1 MYGTRYILRWESE
14 KYNHDYKILIK
25 ERDYT
30 GVAENKSL
38 GAAPLLRR
46 DDSDS
51 GISGTSL
58 EMVVQAD
65 VDGELTSLYTV
76 DNKLFLVELYK
87 NGVLIWTGYVLPE
100 KYSEPYIS
108 VPYDVSVTASDGLGI
123 LKNIQYAQTGTR
135 SIFEIIKYC
144 CDQTSLPLG
153 FEISFSLLEKSMS
166 SMESVLHQ
174 ATLNTGTFNGMTC
187 YEVLE
192 ECMTSLDCFITQ
204 SENGW
209 LICSLVDV
217 DKGGDIYNNQGTKT
231 GNGKREKMVLGSTG
245 EDCYPLGSLTNEII
259 PASKVATFIYD
270 YNKRPSFLSNYD
282 FRKGLEG
289 WIAGGKAIYSHSVN
303 DVHFVNLS
311 EKGSVYQQIGVE
323 KTTQVLSI
331 AVNYCSSTT
340 PIYWGGNIP
349 ETGSFNITI
358 KLTDGTTTKY
368 LSLEEGWRDAE
379 YSFPRS
385 STTKKLQMFQRYP
398 FSESDFEKLEI
409 TADGFPF
416 SGKLE
421 IKFQDTT
428 NLGNVTNH
436 VTNVVVTHIVSGG
449 IDVEATLVEA
459 ASENHG
465 EVKIAFGDT
474 PFTENAD
481 LLFNNVLHVKNGGFT
496 SEWMIGEKTDS
507 FLYTL
512 LKSTCS
518 RIGFPRR
525 QLTGVIQGRDLHTF
539 MLLSDKYSD
548 TLFHVTSA
556 ALNLLADEMDVTLEQ
571 FMPYRELSGETI
583 ESARVTGGNTSEYR
597 SSGENETRVYQSG
610 AGVPMRIRDLS
621 PSELKP
627 GSVIEVDRTNVAKSG
642 KATLQELLGFILET
656 GSVWTEEKLKVIKG
670 YILYLG
676 EKIKAGDSDLWAGN
690 SFEDYL
696 DQPVRKSDDVK
707 FNSVTST
714 DFESK
719 LKGWIIDALGDAEFR
734 KLILREGFKTAD
746 FIPGVVGAG
755 TGMVG
760 TEDFTTGKLTVRN
773 YMEVMALAVA
783 QVFWRG
789 GRDVHSPSG
798 MKVNKV
804 KEYPDYWRCYME
816 TSEGQKNT
824 CTIGAQMRCDKYG
837 DGKEKYYW
845 NLVMG
850 IGEDYIDLSKT
861 DRDGVDVPEVG
872 DELAQFG
879 HRTDPNLSWILVI
892 SSMMEDAGMTMYAG
906 VNSYTLSGKWAISMG
921 KDPNGSNRVGVF
933 TKNGEFS
940 DIIEGLEEKIQ
951 DAIVKTIDITASSQV
966 FKYGPGFTGNPIPAT
981 ITLTAMAS
989 KIAPESYQWQFL
1001 HGTGW
1006 VNIESATKKTLDV
1019 MPGDPVL
1026 FPSGTNVRS
1035 FRCVCNGDESFTDV
1049 FTLAKLADGAAG
1061 KPGTDGKGISSTAV
1075 TYQASTNGT
1084 TVPSGTWENTI
1095 PSVSA
1100 NQYLWTRTIITYTD
1114 GTTSTS
1120 YSIGKIGATGAT
1132 GAAGKGIKSTA
1143 VTYQASTSGTTVPTG
1158 TWGTT
1163 IPSVSANQ
1171 YLWTRTIITYTDNT
1185 TSTSYSIGKMGAN
1198 GMKGDKGDAGRGIS
1212 STAVT
1217 YQASTN
1223 GTTVPSGTWENT
1235 IPSVSANQYLWT
1247 RTIITYTD
1255 GTTSTSYSIGKIGA
1269 TGATGAAGKG
1279 IKSTAVTY
1287 QASTSGTTVPTGT
1300 WGTTIPSVS
1309 ANQYL
1314 WTRTIITYTDNTTS
1328 TSYSIGKMGATGA
1341 AGAAGKDACTVL
1353 LTNEAHTVACDANGN
1368 PLPGELAKATT
1379 KATAYKGTT
1388 KLTGVSTTGDLGAG
1402 KFSIGTKQ
1410 ETGGTFAWNGVDGVK
1425 CTTMTADTASCTFR
1439 VYLESASVYVEKTFI
1454 VTKAKSGE
1462 NYWKTDVW
1470 LDASSYDA
1478 DKWIP
1483 FTGTP
1488 LSRIGYNRICVSV
1501 ALNSGTK
1508 PAWSTHNSG
1517 FSVDFDVDMQASG
1530 WGATDAQTLIYV
1542 DTFKF
1547 CSSSPVSC
1555 GQMTYSSTPVL
1566 YLRGGGKY
1574 HVKTDF
1580 PVTWTP
1586 RPDGYTW
1593 TSGSYTQSVSPQTSR
1608 PKPVG
1613 TSIIGRGVR
1622 SVANKYAVSS
1632 SNTTAPTS
1640 WSDTVPATTTTNRY
1654 LWNYE
1659 IITYTDGTTA
1669 ETNKRVIGVHGAT
1682 GATGVGIKSIT
1693 EYYLASAS
1701 ASGVTA
1707 STSGWTTGMQVT
1719 TTTKKYLWNYE
1730 IVTYTDNSKYTSTP
1744 VIIGTHGATGDKGDT
1759 GAAGKGVKST
1769 AIAYQASSSGTTT
1782 PTGTW
1787 SSSIPAVAAG
1797 QYLWTRTII
1806 TYTDNTTSTMYS
1818 VGRMGTNGMNGNA
1831 GNGVSSTTITY
1842 QASTSGTT
1850 APTGTWSS
1858 SIPTVAAG
1866 SYLWTRTIISY
1877 TNGTSSTIYSVGKM
1891 GNTGAQGQPGES
1903 INGKMLYRDPEFK
1916 VGLNGT
1922 RTYGAQNGGGTVVI
1936 SRTKKSTGQ
1945 NQAGSLT
1952 STEAAQIKEK
1962 LSGSPYSESDWCLYI
1977 KCHGGTS
1984 TGHLGG
1990 FYFGNQSRANAVFIV
2005 KVSAKIPVG
2014 YTLKNAHNS
2023 HGTGYKQEFLTPM
2036 VGTGKY
2042 ETYIF
2047 KETCGPTGT
2056 FNTVNHLYLSGPVTT
2071 EAASCE
2077 WFVDYA
2083 TVFDQTSDGY
2093 ADIEIVTKDSFAVQ
2107 LGFTNFEALKAN
2119 ALTKGPLIKA
2129 GLINADVIDVNTLA
2143 ANNAFIDKLRTNILK
2158 ANVITANMISVIGFT
2173 FADNKIIGG
2182 KDFGVGPGVKVTSTD
2197 SEKSFKAYKDAS
2209 NYISM
2214 YYNSASDWGLKGV
2227 VGGAELLKLGITN
2240 KLGPF
2245 AIEGSWLRGSNLA
2258 LSGSQLNFSYSGHQV
2273 YVGSHPDMTT
2283 AGNAKLG
2290 TFMLSGGGYG
2300 GLGSNKQVAL
2310 IAGAPNNGN
2319 AYAMAVTQGML
2330 KIFPN
2335 VHIVSG
2341 VFRAYMTGTNPG
2353 ITLGNEYPNII
2364 CLYGTGNRKKVNLYA
2379 GMEIGS
2385 HFFITSEASQ
2395 GFDVL
2400 CTGSERFYRN
2410 GNTYVAVQS
2419 SGQDTVLVMKTDTY
2433 KWTACQLPI
2442 NWLGTWNP

>member
-1 MYGTRYILRWESE
+1 MKIIQQPDILSFAGNMNDFVIEDVAKSLVFKLSVDGMVIVDEVYVAEGGEVRVSMKDIVDCFLSISIPRADSDYIIQSLAVKKFKAEIEDSVIEFTVVKGGISNVAESSAVFLKTQWLTLQPQE
-14 KYNHDYKILIK
+14 KRIVMHQPEYLSYYAMVACLIK
-25 ERDYT
+25 MTVYLADGSANET
-30 GVAENKSL
+30 
-38 GAAPLLRR
+38 LLA
-46 DDSDS
+46 
-51 GISGTSL
+51 L
-58 EMVVQAD
+58 EA
-65 VDGELTSLYTV
+65 GNLYTV
-76 DNKLFLVELYK
+76 DVSYLK
-87 NGVLIWTGYVLPE
+87 
-100 KYSEPYIS
+100 IS
-108 VPYDVSVTASDGLGI
+108 GKFDRVVGCYDVWVENEAGQRLTYVQRYILSQSNTETNVYLFENTLGGIDSVVFTGRFTE
-123 LKNIQYAQTGTR
+123 KIQTEGTV
-135 SIFEIIKYC
+135 
-144 CDQTSLPLG
+144 T
-153 FEISFSLLEKSMS
+153 
-166 SMESVLHQ
+166 
-174 ATLNTGTFNGMTC
+174 T
-187 YEVLE
+187 VLE
-192 ECMTSLDCFITQ
+192 ESTDSDIDLNFSCEQNTGFIPSIDYARWLRSFFVSKQ
-204 SENGW
+204 RYHVAGALRRIYLRESENGFTKN
-209 LICSLVDV
+209 SLNDFTFEFFYSKQTKYDV
-217 DKGGDIYNNQGTKT
+217 VT
-231 GNGKREKMVLGSTG
+231 GNRDDLPHLLEFPEVDS
-245 EDCYPLGSLTNEII
+245 I
-259 PASKVATFIYD
+259 PFLAPRLAEFPIAVVADDLMLPVQYAFENAWRRI
-270 YNKRPSFLSNYD
+270 
-282 FRKGLEG
+282 
-289 WIAGGKAIYSHSVN
+289 
-303 DVHFVNLS
+303 
-311 EKGSVYQQIGVE
+311 
-323 KTTQVLSI
+323 SI
-331 AVNYCSSTT
+331 AAITQAVSEGAIDKIDLSS
-340 PIYWGGNIP
+340 YWKKT
-349 ETGSFNITI
+349 E
-358 KLTDGTTTKY
+358 LVRDGLY
-368 LSLEEGWRDAE
+368 L
-379 YSFPRS
+379 
-385 STTKKLQMFQRYP
+385 
-398 FSESDFEKLEI
+398 
-409 TADGFPF
+409 
-416 SGKLE
+416 
-421 IKFQDTT
+421 KF
-428 NLGNVTNH
+428 L
-436 VTNVVVTHIVSGG
+436 
-449 IDVEATLVEA
+449 
-459 ASENHG
+459 
-465 EVKIAFGDT
+465 
-474 PFTENAD
+474 
-481 LLFNNVLHVKNGGFT
+481 
-496 SEWMIGEKTDS
+496 
-507 FLYTL
+507 
-512 LKSTCS
+512 
-518 RIGFPRR
+518 
-525 QLTGVIQGRDLHTF
+525 
-539 MLLSDKYSD
+539 DKYIRAKFADDSK
-548 TLFHVTSA
+548 LFDKHA
-556 ALNLLADEMDVTLEQ
+556 WEDWFNQAL
-571 FMPYRELSGETI
+571 
-583 ESARVTGGNTSEYR
+583 
-597 SSGENETRVYQSG
+597 
-610 AGVPMRIRDLS
+610 
-621 PSELKP
+621 
-627 GSVIEVDRTNVAKSG
+627 RT
-642 KATLQELLGFILET
+642 F
-656 GSVWTEEKLKVIKG
+656 
-670 YILYLG
+670 
-676 EKIKAGDSDLWAGN
+676 
-690 SFEDYL
+690 
-696 DQPVRKSDDVK
+696 DDVK
-707 FNSVTST
+707 FKSLRST
-714 DFESK
+714 EFETK
-719 LKGWIIDALGDAEFR
+719 VKGWIIDAMGDAEFR

-746 FIPGVVGAG
+746 FIPGVVGSG

-783 QVFWRG
+783 RVFWRG

-804 KEYPDYWRCYME
+804 EEYDDYWRCYME

-1061 KPGTDGKGISSTAV
+1061 KPGTDGK
-1075 TYQASTNGT
+1075 
-1084 TVPSGTWENTI
+1084 
-1095 PSVSA
+1095 
-1100 NQYLWTRTIITYTD
+1100 
-1114 GTTSTS
+1114 
-1120 YSIGKIGATGAT
+1120 
-1132 GAAGKGIKSTA
+1132 
-1143 VTYQASTSGTTVPTG
+1143 
-1158 TWGTT
+1158 
-1163 IPSVSANQ
+1163 
-1171 YLWTRTIITYTDNT
+1171 
-1185 TSTSYSIGKMGAN
+1185 
-1198 GMKGDKGDAGRGIS
+1198 GIS

-2143 ANNAFIDKLRTNILK
+2143 ANNAFIDKLGTNILK

>member
-1 MYGTRYILRWESE
+1 MKIIQQPDILSFAGNMNDFVIEDVAKSLVFKLSVDGMVIVDEVYVAEGGEVRVSMKDIVDCFLSISIPRADSDYIIQSLAVKKFKAEIEDSVIEFTVVKGGISNVAESSAVFLKTQWLTLQPQE
-14 KYNHDYKILIK
+14 KRIVMHQPEYLSYYAMVACLIK
-25 ERDYT
+25 MTVYFPDGSANET
-30 GVAENKSL
+30 
-38 GAAPLLRR
+38 LL
-46 DDSDS
+46 
-51 GISGTSL
+51 TL
-58 EMVVQAD
+58 EA
-65 VDGELTSLYTV
+65 GNLYTV
-76 DNKLFLVELYK
+76 DVSYLK
-87 NGVLIWTGYVLPE
+87 
-100 KYSEPYIS
+100 IS
-108 VPYDVSVTASDGLGI
+108 SKFERAVGCYDVWVENESGQRLTYVQRYILSASNSAANVYLFENTLGGIDSVVFTGDFSE
-123 LKNIQYAQTGTR
+123 KIQTEGTV
-135 SIFEIIKYC
+135 
-144 CDQTSLPLG
+144 T
-153 FEISFSLLEKSMS
+153 
-166 SMESVLHQ
+166 
-174 ATLNTGTFNGMTC
+174 T
-187 YEVLE
+187 VLE
-192 ECMTSLDCFITQ
+192 EATDSDIDLNFSCEQNTGFIPSIDYARWLRGFFVSKQ
-204 SENGW
+204 RYHVAGALRRIYLRESENGFTKN
-209 LICSLVDV
+209 SLNDFTFEFFYSKQTKYDVVTRNRDELPYLLEFPEVD
-217 DKGGDIYNNQGTKT
+217 
-231 GNGKREKMVLGSTG
+231 
-245 EDCYPLGSLTNEII
+245 SLPFLAPRLAEFPI
-259 PASKVATFIYD
+259 AVVADDLMLPVQYAFENAWRRI
-270 YNKRPSFLSNYD
+270 
-282 FRKGLEG
+282 
-289 WIAGGKAIYSHSVN
+289 
-303 DVHFVNLS
+303 
-311 EKGSVYQQIGVE
+311 
-323 KTTQVLSI
+323 SI
-331 AVNYCSSTT
+331 AAITQAVSEGAIDKIDLSS
-340 PIYWGGNIP
+340 YWKKT
-349 ETGSFNITI
+349 E
-358 KLTDGTTTKY
+358 LVRDGLY
-368 LSLEEGWRDAE
+368 L
-379 YSFPRS
+379 
-385 STTKKLQMFQRYP
+385 
-398 FSESDFEKLEI
+398 
-409 TADGFPF
+409 
-416 SGKLE
+416 
-421 IKFQDTT
+421 KF
-428 NLGNVTNH
+428 L
-436 VTNVVVTHIVSGG
+436 
-449 IDVEATLVEA
+449 
-459 ASENHG
+459 
-465 EVKIAFGDT
+465 
-474 PFTENAD
+474 
-481 LLFNNVLHVKNGGFT
+481 
-496 SEWMIGEKTDS
+496 
-507 FLYTL
+507 
-512 LKSTCS
+512 
-518 RIGFPRR
+518 
-525 QLTGVIQGRDLHTF
+525 
-539 MLLSDKYSD
+539 DKYIRAKFADDS
-548 TLFHVTSA
+548 TLW
-556 ALNLLADEMDVTLEQ
+556 D
-571 FMPYRELSGETI
+571 
-583 ESARVTGGNTSEYR
+583 GN
-597 SSGENETRVYQSG
+597 
-610 AGVPMRIRDLS
+610 AFD
-621 PSELKP
+621 
-627 GSVIEVDRTNVAKSG
+627 
-642 KATLQELLGFILET
+642 
-656 GSVWTEEKLKVIKG
+656 
-670 YILYLG
+670 
-676 EKIKAGDSDLWAGN
+676 
-690 SFEDYL
+690 DYL
-696 DQPVRKSDDVK
+696 DQAVKRDSDVQFHSFKSANFKAGPLGAGVGMVNDDEFQTDKLLVRKIMFVLEMMVQRMR
-707 FNSVTST
+707 FQ
-714 DFESK
+714 
-719 LKGWIIDALGDAEFR
+719 LGQSM
-734 KLILREGFKTAD
+734 LTPGGGFKITRVEVHD
-746 FIPGVVGAG
+746 TFYRLFFNNDEGRIPNYFVTNDQGRVQNHDGGDQKYFWSLVIA
-755 TGMVG
+755 TG
-760 TEDFTTGKLTVRN
+760 N
-773 YMEVMALAVA
+773 
-783 QVFWRG
+783 
-789 GRDVHSPSG
+789 
-798 MKVNKV
+798 
-804 KEYPDYWRCYME
+804 
-816 TSEGQKNT
+816 
-824 CTIGAQMRCDKYG
+824 
-837 DGKEKYYW
+837 
-845 NLVMG
+845 
-850 IGEDYIDLSKT
+850 DYIDLSREDK
-861 DRDGVDVPEVG
+861 DGDGVPAIGDEVVQLGNRDNPDRQDALMLTAVNGEVG
-872 DELAQFG
+872 MITYFG
-879 HRTDPNLSWILVI
+879 I
-892 SSMMEDAGMTMYAG
+892 
-906 VNSYTLSGKWAISMG
+906 NSFDLSGKEGSWFG
-921 KDPNGSNRVGVF
+921 KHGGKKGAVIKGEVHITSGSTGL
-933 TKNGEFS
+933 KE
-940 DIIEGLEEKIQ
+940 LEEFKEVETSIS
-951 DAIVKTIDITASSQV
+951 DAQQAANDALALASNIVEVTASSQV
-966 FKYGPGFTGNPIPAT
+966 FKYGPGFTGTPIPAM
-981 ITLTAMAS
+981 ITLTAIAS

-1006 VNIESATKKTLDV
+1006 VNIESAMKKTLDV

-1084 TVPSGTWENTI
+1084 TVPTGTWETTI

-1120 YSIGKIGATGAT
+1120 YSIGKMGANGAT

-1198 GMKGDKGDAGRGIS
+1198 GTKGDKGDAGRGIS

-1223 GTTVPSGTWENT
+1223 GTTVPTGTWETT

-1255 GTTSTSYSIGKIGA
+1255 GTTSTSYSIGKMGA
-1269 TGATGAAGKG
+1269 NGATGAAGKG

-1483 FTGTP
+1483 FTGTA
-1488 LSRIGYNRICVSV
+1488 LQRMGYNRICVSV

-1508 PAWSTHNSG
+1508 PAWSTHASG
-1517 FSVDFDVDMQASG
+1517 FSVDFDFDMQASG
-1530 WGATDAQTLIYV
+1530 WGTTDAQTLIYA

-1547 CSSSPVSC
+1547 CPESPASC
-1555 GQMTYSSTPVL
+1555 GQMTYSSIPVL

-1622 SVANKYAVSS
+1622 AVANKYAVSS

-1640 WSDTVPATTTTNRY
+1640 WSDTVPSTTTTNRY

-1701 ASGVTA
+1701 ASGVTT

-1818 VGRMGTNGMNGNA
+1818 VGRMGTNGTNGNA
-1831 GNGVSSTTITY
+1831 GKGVSSTTVTY

-1858 SIPTVAAG
+1858 TIPTVSAG
-1866 SYLWTRTIISY
+1866 SFLWTKTVINY
-1877 TNGTSSTIYSVGKM
+1877 TSGNPSTIYSVGKM
-1891 GNTGAQGQPGES
+1891 GNTGATGQPGES

-1916 VGLNGT
+1916 VGMNGVT
-1922 RTYGAQNGGGTVVI
+1922 KYSNSAADIKAKLTVERIAKPSDAPTQSGYCLRVTCKATQSPGYGGVVQSI
-1936 SRTKKSTGQ
+1936 
-1945 NQAGSLT
+1945 
-1952 STEAAQIKEK
+1952 
-1962 LSGSPYSESDWCLYI
+1962 
-1977 KCHGGTS
+1977 
-1984 TGHLGG
+1984 
-1990 FYFGNQSRANAVFIV
+1990 QSRANAVFMQKII
-2005 KVSAKIPVG
+2005 AKIPVG
-2014 YTLKNAHNS
+2014 YKINTASNS
-2023 HGTGYKQEFLTPM
+2023 MGTGYTDTWLTPTE
-2036 VGTGKY
+2036 GTGKY
-2042 ETYIF
+2042 TTYLR
-2047 KETCGPTGT
+2047 KVVCGATGT
-2056 FNTVNHLYLSGPVTT
+2056 FSAGGHVYITGNPAPSESVPLEWYI
-2071 EAASCE
+2071 ASMTC
-2077 WFVDYA
+2077 
-2083 TVFDQTSDGY
+2083 FDQTSDGY
-2093 ADIEIVTKDSFAVQ
+2093 ADIEITTKDSFAMQMGYTSFQDMIDQTVAKGGK
-2107 LGFTNFEALKAN
+2107 LIVNGLLN
-2119 ALTKGPLIKA
+2119 AKL
-2129 GLINADVIDVNTLA
+2129 IDVNTLA
-2143 ANNAFIDKLRTNILK
+2143 ANNAFIDKLRTNILAANSIK
-2158 ANVITANMISVIGFT
+2158 ANMLSVAGFT

-2182 KDFGVGPGVKVTSTD
+2182 KDFGTGAGIKITSIAA
-2197 SEKSFKAYKDAS
+2197 EKSFKAYKDAS

-2214 YYNSASDWGLKGV
+2214 FYNSDSDWGLKGV

-2240 KLGPF
+2240 KIGPF
-2245 AIEGSWLRGSNLA
+2245 TIEGSWLRGSNLA

-2330 KIFPN
+2330 KMFPN
-2335 VHIVSG
+2335 ASIVSG
-2341 VFRAYMTGTNPG
+2341 IYRAYMTGSNPG
-2353 ITLGNEYPNII
+2353 ITLGNEHPNII
-2364 CLYGTGNRKKVNLYA
+2364 CLYGTGNRKKINLYA
-2379 GMEIGS
+2379 GMEVGK
-2385 HFFITSEASQ
+2385 HFIITSEESQ
-2395 GFDVL
+2395 GFDIL
-2400 CTGSERFYRN
+2400 CTGSEKFYRN
-2410 GNTYVAVQS
+2410 GKTYVAVQS
-2419 SGQDTVLVMKTDTY
+2419 SGQDSVLVMKVDTY
-2433 KWTACQLPI
+2433 KWTACQMPI

>member
-1 MYGTRYILRWESE
+1 MTLEELRQYILGALD
-14 KYNHDYKILIK
+14 KAIGI
-25 ERDYT
+25 RDEQRMM
-30 GVAENKSL
+30 AN
-38 GAAPLLRR
+38 
-46 DDSDS
+46 
-51 GISGTSL
+51 
-58 EMVVQAD
+58 
-65 VDGELTSLYTV
+65 
-76 DNKLFLVELYK
+76 
-87 NGVLIWTGYVLPE
+87 
-100 KYSEPYIS
+100 
-108 VPYDVSVTASDGLGI
+108 TAKRVGGD
-123 LKNIQYAQTGTR
+123 
-135 SIFEIIKYC
+135 
-144 CDQTSLPLG
+144 
-153 FEISFSLLEKSMS
+153 
-166 SMESVLHQ
+166 
-174 ATLNTGTFNGMTC
+174 
-187 YEVLE
+187 
-192 ECMTSLDCFITQ
+192 
-204 SENGW
+204 
-209 LICSLVDV
+209 LVDIV
-217 DKGGDIYNNQGTKT
+217 
-231 GNGKREKMVLGSTG
+231 
-245 EDCYPLGSLTNEII
+245 EIL
-259 PASKVATFIYD
+259 
-270 YNKRPSFLSNYD
+270 R
-282 FRKGLEG
+282 
-289 WIAGGKAIYSHSVN
+289 
-303 DVHFVNLS
+303 
-311 EKGSVYQQIGVE
+311 
-323 KTTQVLSI
+323 
-331 AVNYCSSTT
+331 
-340 PIYWGGNIP
+340 
-349 ETGSFNITI
+349 
-358 KLTDGTTTKY
+358 
-368 LSLEEGWRDAE
+368 
-379 YSFPRS
+379 
-385 STTKKLQMFQRYP
+385 
-398 FSESDFEKLEI
+398 
-409 TADGFPF
+409 
-416 SGKLE
+416 
-421 IKFQDTT
+421 
-428 NLGNVTNH
+428 
-436 VTNVVVTHIVSGG
+436 
-449 IDVEATLVEA
+449 
-459 ASENHG
+459 
-465 EVKIAFGDT
+465 
-474 PFTENAD
+474 
-481 LLFNNVLHVKNGGFT
+481 
-496 SEWMIGEKTDS
+496 
-507 FLYTL
+507 
-512 LKSTCS
+512 
-518 RIGFPRR
+518 
-525 QLTGVIQGRDLHTF
+525 
-539 MLLSDKYSD
+539 
-548 TLFHVTSA
+548 TLFS
-556 ALNLLADEMDVTLEQ
+556 
-571 FMPYRELSGETI
+571 
-583 ESARVTGGNTSEYR
+583 
-597 SSGENETRVYQSG
+597 
-610 AGVPMRIRDLS
+610 
-621 PSELKP
+621 
-627 GSVIEVDRTNVAKSG
+627 
-642 KATLQELLGFILET
+642 
-656 GSVWTEEKLKVIKG
+656 
-670 YILYLG
+670 
-676 EKIKAGDSDLWAGN
+676 
-690 SFEDYL
+690 DYL
-696 DQPVRKSDDVK
+696 DQALRTFDDVE
-707 FNSVTST
+707 FQ
-714 DFESK
+714 K
-719 LKGWIIDALGDAEFR
+719 LV
-734 KLILREGFKTAD
+734 LRESFKTAD
-746 FIPGVVGAG
+746 FIPGVLGAG

-773 YMEVMALAVA
+773 YMEVMALAIA

-789 GRDVHSPSG
+789 GQDVYSPSG

-804 KEYPDYWRCYME
+804 EEYDDYWRCYME
-816 TSEGQKNT
+816 TSKGQKNT
-824 CTIGAQMRCDKYG
+824 CTVGAQMRCNKYG
-837 DGKEKYYW
+837 DGKKKYYW
-845 NLVMG
+845 NLVTST
-850 IGEDYIDLSKT
+850 GENYIDLSKT

-892 SSMMEDAGMTMYAG
+892 SSMPEDAGMTMYAG
-906 VNSYTLSGKWAISMG
+906 VNGYTLSKKWAIRVG
-921 KDPNGSNRVGVF
+921 KDPNGDNRVGVF

-951 DAIVKTIDITASSQV
+951 DTIVKTIDITASSQV

-981 ITLTAMAS
+981 ITLTAIAS

-1006 VNIESATKKTLDV
+1006 VNIENATKKTLDV
-1019 MPGDPVL
+1019 MPGDSVL

-1084 TVPSGTWENTI
+1084 TVPTGTWETTI

-1120 YSIGKIGATGAT
+1120 YSIGKMGATGAT

-1198 GMKGDKGDAGRGIS
+1198 GTKGDKGDAGRGIS

-1223 GTTVPSGTWENT
+1223 GTTVPTGTWETTIPSVSVNQYLWTRTIITYTDGTTSTSYSIGKMGANGATGAAGKGIKSTAVTYQASTSGTTVPTGTWGTTIPSVSANQYLWTRTIITYTDNTTSTSYSIGKMGANGTKGDKGDAGRGISSTAVTYQASTNGTTVPTGTWETT

-1255 GTTSTSYSIGKIGA
+1255 GTTSTSYSIGKMGA
-1269 TGATGAAGKG
+1269 NGATGAAGKG

-1439 VYLESASVYVEKTFI
+1439 VYLESASIYVEKTFI

-1483 FTGTP
+1483 FTGTA
-1488 LSRIGYNRICVSV
+1488 LQRMGYNRICVSV

-1508 PAWSTHNSG
+1508 PIWSTHASG
-1517 FSVDFDVDMQASG
+1517 FSVDFDFDMQASG
-1530 WGATDAQTLIYV
+1530 WGTTDAQTLIYA

-1547 CSSSPVSC
+1547 CPESPASC
-1555 GQMTYSSTPVL
+1555 GQMTYSSIPVL

-1622 SVANKYAVSS
+1622 AVANKYAVSS

-1640 WSDTVPATTTTNRY
+1640 WSDTVPSTTTTNRY

-1701 ASGVTA
+1701 ASGVTT

-1787 SSSIPAVAAG
+1787 SSSVPAVAAG

-1818 VGRMGTNGMNGNA
+1818 VGRMGTNGTNGNA

-1842 QASTSGTT
+1842 QASTSGST
-1850 APTGTWSS
+1850 APTGTWSG

-1962 LSGSPYSESDWCLYI
+1962 LAGSPYSESDWCLYI

-2071 EAASCE
+2071 EAAPCE

-2107 LGFTNFEALKAN
+2107 LGFTSFEALKAN
-2119 ALTKGPLIKA
+2119 ALTKGPLIKV

-2310 IAGAPNNGN
+2310 IAGAPNNVN
-2319 AYAMAVTQGML
+2319 SYAMAVTQGML
-2330 KIFPN
+2330 KMFSN
-2335 VHIVSG
+2335 AHIVSG
-2341 VFRAYMTGTNPG
+2341 VSRAYMTGTNPG
-2353 ITLGNEYPNII
+2353 ITLGNEHPNMI

>member
-1 MYGTRYILRWESE
+1 
-14 KYNHDYKILIK
+14 
-25 ERDYT
+25 
-30 GVAENKSL
+30 
-38 GAAPLLRR
+38 
-46 DDSDS
+46 
-51 GISGTSL
+51 
-58 EMVVQAD
+58 
-65 VDGELTSLYTV
+65 
-76 DNKLFLVELYK
+76 
-87 NGVLIWTGYVLPE
+87 
-100 KYSEPYIS
+100 
-108 VPYDVSVTASDGLGI
+108 
-123 LKNIQYAQTGTR
+123 
-135 SIFEIIKYC
+135 
-144 CDQTSLPLG
+144 
-153 FEISFSLLEKSMS
+153 
-166 SMESVLHQ
+166 
-174 ATLNTGTFNGMTC
+174 
-187 YEVLE
+187 
-192 ECMTSLDCFITQ
+192 
-204 SENGW
+204 
-209 LICSLVDV
+209 
-217 DKGGDIYNNQGTKT
+217 
-231 GNGKREKMVLGSTG
+231 
-245 EDCYPLGSLTNEII
+245 
-259 PASKVATFIYD
+259 
-270 YNKRPSFLSNYD
+270 
-282 FRKGLEG
+282 
-289 WIAGGKAIYSHSVN
+289 
-303 DVHFVNLS
+303 
-311 EKGSVYQQIGVE
+311 
-323 KTTQVLSI
+323 
-331 AVNYCSSTT
+331 
-340 PIYWGGNIP
+340 
-349 ETGSFNITI
+349 
-358 KLTDGTTTKY
+358 
-368 LSLEEGWRDAE
+368 
-379 YSFPRS
+379 
-385 STTKKLQMFQRYP
+385 
-398 FSESDFEKLEI
+398 
-409 TADGFPF
+409 
-416 SGKLE
+416 
-421 IKFQDTT
+421 
-428 NLGNVTNH
+428 
-436 VTNVVVTHIVSGG
+436 
-449 IDVEATLVEA
+449 
-459 ASENHG
+459 
-465 EVKIAFGDT
+465 
-474 PFTENAD
+474 
-481 LLFNNVLHVKNGGFT
+481 
-496 SEWMIGEKTDS
+496 
-507 FLYTL
+507 
-512 LKSTCS
+512 
-518 RIGFPRR
+518 
-525 QLTGVIQGRDLHTF
+525 
-539 MLLSDKYSD
+539 
-548 TLFHVTSA
+548 
-556 ALNLLADEMDVTLEQ
+556 
-571 FMPYRELSGETI
+571 
-583 ESARVTGGNTSEYR
+583 
-597 SSGENETRVYQSG
+597 
-610 AGVPMRIRDLS
+610 
-621 PSELKP
+621 
-627 GSVIEVDRTNVAKSG
+627 
-642 KATLQELLGFILET
+642 
-656 GSVWTEEKLKVIKG
+656 
-670 YILYLG
+670 
-676 EKIKAGDSDLWAGN
+676 
-690 SFEDYL
+690 
-696 DQPVRKSDDVK
+696 
-707 FNSVTST
+707 
-714 DFESK
+714 
-719 LKGWIIDALGDAEFR
+719 
-734 KLILREGFKTAD
+734 
-746 FIPGVVGAG
+746 
-755 TGMVG
+755 
-760 TEDFTTGKLTVRN
+760 
-773 YMEVMALAVA
+773 
-783 QVFWRG
+783 
-789 GRDVHSPSG
+789 
-798 MKVNKV
+798 
-804 KEYPDYWRCYME
+804 
-816 TSEGQKNT
+816 
-824 CTIGAQMRCDKYG
+824 
-837 DGKEKYYW
+837 
-845 NLVMG
+845 
-850 IGEDYIDLSKT
+850 
-861 DRDGVDVPEVG
+861 
-872 DELAQFG
+872 
-879 HRTDPNLSWILVI
+879 
-892 SSMMEDAGMTMYAG
+892 
-906 VNSYTLSGKWAISMG
+906 
-921 KDPNGSNRVGVF
+921 
-933 TKNGEFS
+933 
-940 DIIEGLEEKIQ
+940 
-951 DAIVKTIDITASSQV
+951 
-966 FKYGPGFTGNPIPAT
+966 
-981 ITLTAMAS
+981 
-989 KIAPESYQWQFL
+989 
-1001 HGTGW
+1001 
-1006 VNIESATKKTLDV
+1006 
-1019 MPGDPVL
+1019 
-1026 FPSGTNVRS
+1026 
-1035 FRCVCNGDESFTDV
+1035 
-1049 FTLAKLADGAAG
+1049 
-1061 KPGTDGKGISSTAV
+1061 
-1075 TYQASTNGT
+1075 
-1084 TVPSGTWENTI
+1084 
-1095 PSVSA
+1095 
-1100 NQYLWTRTIITYTD
+1100 
-1114 GTTSTS
+1114 
-1120 YSIGKIGATGAT
+1120 
-1132 GAAGKGIKSTA
+1132 
-1143 VTYQASTSGTTVPTG
+1143 
-1158 TWGTT
+1158 
-1163 IPSVSANQ
+1163 
-1171 YLWTRTIITYTDNT
+1171 
-1185 TSTSYSIGKMGAN
+1185 
-1198 GMKGDKGDAGRGIS
+1198 MKGDKGDAGRGIS

-1255 GTTSTSYSIGKIGA
+1255 GTTSTSYSIGKMGA

-1622 SVANKYAVSS
+1622 AVANKYAVSS

-1707 STSGWTTGMQVT
+1707 STSGWMTGMQVT

-1769 AIAYQASSSGTTT
+1769 TVTYQ
-1782 PTGTW
+1782 
-1787 SSSIPAVAAG
+1787 
-1797 QYLWTRTII
+1797 
-1806 TYTDNTTSTMYS
+1806 
-1818 VGRMGTNGMNGNA
+1818 
-1831 GNGVSSTTITY
+1831 SSTG
-1842 QASTSGTT
+1842 GTT

-1858 SIPTVAAG
+1858 SIPAVPAG
-1866 SYLWTRTIISY
+1866 SYLWSKTEITYTDNQKSTVYSVARMGTNGTNGNAGNGVSSTTVTYQASTSGTIAPTGAWSGTIPSVSAGSFLWTKTVISY

-1891 GNTGAQGQPGES
+1891 GNTGTQGIPGES
-1903 INGKMLYRDPEFK
+1903 VNGKMLYKDPEFK

-1952 STEAAQIKEK
+1952 STEASQIKEK
-1962 LSGSPYSESDWCLYI
+1962 LAGSPYSESDWCLYI

-2071 EAASCE
+2071 EAAPCE

-2319 AYAMAVTQGML
+2319 SYAMAVTQGML
-2330 KIFPN
+2330 KMFSN
-2335 VHIVSG
+2335 AHIVSG
-2341 VFRAYMTGTNPG
+2341 VSRAYMTGTNPG

>member
-1 MYGTRYILRWESE
+1 M
-14 KYNHDYKILIK
+14 
-25 ERDYT
+25 
-30 GVAENKSL
+30 
-38 GAAPLLRR
+38 
-46 DDSDS
+46 
-51 GISGTSL
+51 
-58 EMVVQAD
+58 
-65 VDGELTSLYTV
+65 
-76 DNKLFLVELYK
+76 
-87 NGVLIWTGYVLPE
+87 
-100 KYSEPYIS
+100 
-108 VPYDVSVTASDGLGI
+108 
-123 LKNIQYAQTGTR
+123 
-135 SIFEIIKYC
+135 
-144 CDQTSLPLG
+144 
-153 FEISFSLLEKSMS
+153 
-166 SMESVLHQ
+166 
-174 ATLNTGTFNGMTC
+174 
-187 YEVLE
+187 
-192 ECMTSLDCFITQ
+192 
-204 SENGW
+204 
-209 LICSLVDV
+209 
-217 DKGGDIYNNQGTKT
+217 
-231 GNGKREKMVLGSTG
+231 
-245 EDCYPLGSLTNEII
+245 
-259 PASKVATFIYD
+259 
-270 YNKRPSFLSNYD
+270 
-282 FRKGLEG
+282 
-289 WIAGGKAIYSHSVN
+289 
-303 DVHFVNLS
+303 
-311 EKGSVYQQIGVE
+311 
-323 KTTQVLSI
+323 
-331 AVNYCSSTT
+331 
-340 PIYWGGNIP
+340 
-349 ETGSFNITI
+349 
-358 KLTDGTTTKY
+358 
-368 LSLEEGWRDAE
+368 
-379 YSFPRS
+379 
-385 STTKKLQMFQRYP
+385 
-398 FSESDFEKLEI
+398 
-409 TADGFPF
+409 ADG
-416 SGKLE
+416 
-421 IKFQDTT
+421 
-428 NLGNVTNH
+428 N
-436 VTNVVVTHIVSGG
+436 
-449 IDVEATLVEA
+449 ATVW
-459 ASENHG
+459 
-465 EVKIAFGDT
+465 D
-474 PFTENAD
+474 D
-481 LLFNNVLHVKNGGFT
+481 L
-496 SEWMIGEKTDS
+496 
-507 FLYTL
+507 
-512 LKSTCS
+512 
-518 RIGFPRR
+518 
-525 QLTGVIQGRDLHTF
+525 
-539 MLLSDKYSD
+539 
-548 TLFHVTSA
+548 
-556 ALNLLADEMDVTLEQ
+556 
-571 FMPYRELSGETI
+571 
-583 ESARVTGGNTSEYR
+583 
-597 SSGENETRVYQSG
+597 
-610 AGVPMRIRDLS
+610 
-621 PSELKP
+621 
-627 GSVIEVDRTNVAKSG
+627 
-642 KATLQELLGFILET
+642 
-656 GSVWTEEKLKVIKG
+656 LKVIKTV
-670 YILYLG
+670 
-676 EKIKAGDSDLWAGN
+676 KQVPDSKLFNEHAW
-690 SFEDYL
+690 EDWFNQAL
-696 DQPVRKSDDVK
+696 RTFDDVK
-707 FNSVTST
+707 FKSLQST
-714 DFESK
+714 EFETK
-719 LKGWIIDALGDAEFR
+719 VKGWIIDAMGDAEFR

-746 FIPGVVGAG
+746 FIPGVVGSG

-783 QVFWRG
+783 RVFWRG

-804 KEYPDYWRCYME
+804 EEYDDYWRCYME

-1006 VNIESATKKTLDV
+1006 VNIENATKKTLDV

-1084 TVPSGTWENTI
+1084 TVPTGTWENTI

-1120 YSIGKIGATGAT
+1120 YSIGK
-1132 GAAGKGIKSTA
+1132 
-1143 VTYQASTSGTTVPTG
+1143 
-1158 TWGTT
+1158 
-1163 IPSVSANQ
+1163 
-1171 YLWTRTIITYTDNT
+1171 
-1185 TSTSYSIGKMGAN
+1185 MGAN
-1198 GMKGDKGDAGRGIS
+1198 
-1212 STAVT
+1212 
-1217 YQASTN
+1217 
-1223 GTTVPSGTWENT
+1223 
-1235 IPSVSANQYLWT
+1235 
-1247 RTIITYTD
+1247 
-1255 GTTSTSYSIGKIGA
+1255 
-1269 TGATGAAGKG
+1269 GATGAAGKG

-1470 LDASSYDA
+1470 LDASSCDA

-1622 SVANKYAVSS
+1622 AVANKYAVSS

-1818 VGRMGTNGMNGNA
+1818 VGRMGTNGTNGNA
-1831 GNGVSSTTITY
+1831 GNGVSSTAITY
-1842 QASTSGTT
+1842 QASTSGIT

-1962 LSGSPYSESDWCLYI
+1962 LAGSPYSESDWCLYI

-2071 EAASCE
+2071 EAAPCE

-2107 LGFTNFEALKAN
+2107 LGFTNFEALKTN

-2143 ANNAFIDKLRTNILK
+2143 ANNAFIDKLRTNILAANSIK
-2158 ANVITANMISVIGFT
+2158 ANMLAVAGFS
-2173 FADNKIIGG
+2173 FQDYKVIGG
-2182 KDFGVGPGVKVTSTD
+2182 KDFGVGPGVKMTSTD
-2197 SEKSFKAYKDAS
+2197 AERSFKAYKDAS
-2209 NYISM
+2209 NYISIF
-2214 YYNSASDWGLKGV
+2214 YNSTNDWGLKGV
-2227 VGGAELLKLGITN
+2227 IGGNSVFQLGNPAGGGTFI
-2240 KLGPF
+2240 GPF
-2245 AIEGSWLRGSNLA
+2245 NFTKTQLVSSLDVTIGSSVYKQGFTLENNRISFKRAVSSIYQRRVDIGIADNIYGSDTLLAVEGGDIWHQGSVTTP
-2258 LSGSQLNFSYSGHQV
+2258 SGSSYTSRSCRLYSSDIHMRGVMNMYKNATITDHDGHVLVKNGCTGGNFKSVNLNS
-2273 YVGSHPDMTT
+2273 
-2283 AGNAKLG
+2283 
-2290 TFMLSGGGYG
+2290 
-2300 GLGSNKQVAL
+2300 
-2310 IAGAPNNGN
+2310 
-2319 AYAMAVTQGML
+2319 
-2330 KIFPN
+2330 
-2335 VHIVSG
+2335 
-2341 VFRAYMTGTNPG
+2341 GTN
-2353 ITLGNEYPNII
+2353 ITPDASL
-2364 CLYGTGNRKKVNLYA
+2364 
-2379 GMEIGS
+2379 
-2385 HFFITSEASQ
+2385 ITI
-2395 GFDVL
+2395 D
-2400 CTGSERFYRN
+2400 
-2410 GNTYVAVQS
+2410 AVS
-2419 SGQDTVLVMKTDTY
+2419 TSGQGTY
-2433 KWTACQLPI
+2433 ITGGQFVGQQIEILNYTTKSFKILRNDNGALATIVPGQKSAKMYFAGTTWLPI
-2442 NWLGTWNP
+2442 RVTDLYNA

>member
-1 MYGTRYILRWESE
+1 M
-14 KYNHDYKILIK
+14 
-25 ERDYT
+25 
-30 GVAENKSL
+30 
-38 GAAPLLRR
+38 
-46 DDSDS
+46 
-51 GISGTSL
+51 TSL
-58 EMVVQAD
+58 EELKQLINYIHRRLPDEEKIDAAEHNRILKTL
-65 VDGELTSLYTV
+65 VDTLAGIGANV
-76 DNKLFLVELYK
+76 FLGITTPETIPEQSPAIKCFYLATKKGNYPHFGDLVINSPLAVIYW
-87 NGVLIWTGYVLPE
+87 NGFDWE
-100 KYSEPYIS
+100 KHEIE
-108 VPYDVSVTASDGLGI
+108 VSVNVNVDINDFVDLSNFAKLTADNEFIGNQ
-123 LKNIQYAQTGTR
+123 K
-135 SIFEIIKYC
+135 II
-144 CDQTSLPLG
+144 
-153 FEISFSLLEKSMS
+153 
-166 SMESVLHQ
+166 
-174 ATLNTGTFNGMTC
+174 
-187 YEVLE
+187 
-192 ECMTSLDCFITQ
+192 
-204 SENGW
+204 
-209 LICSLVDV
+209 
-217 DKGGDIYNNQGTKT
+217 
-231 GNGKREKMVLGSTG
+231 
-245 EDCYPLGSLTNEII
+245 GSLEIGETRGKLR
-259 PASKVATFIYD
+259 PAVTR
-270 YNKRPSFLSNYD
+270 NR
-282 FRKGLEG
+282 E
-289 WIAGGKAIYSHSVN
+289 
-303 DVHFVNLS
+303 
-311 EKGSVYQQIGVE
+311 
-323 KTTQVLSI
+323 
-331 AVNYCSSTT
+331 
-340 PIYWGGNIP
+340 
-349 ETGSFNITI
+349 
-358 KLTDGTTTKY
+358 
-368 LSLEEGWRDAE
+368 
-379 YSFPRS
+379 
-385 STTKKLQMFQRYP
+385 M
-398 FSESDFEKLEI
+398 
-409 TADGFPF
+409 ADG
-416 SGKLE
+416 
-421 IKFQDTT
+421 
-428 NLGNVTNH
+428 N
-436 VTNVVVTHIVSGG
+436 
-449 IDVEATLVEA
+449 ATVW
-459 ASENHG
+459 
-465 EVKIAFGDT
+465 D
-474 PFTENAD
+474 D
-481 LLFNNVLHVKNGGFT
+481 L
-496 SEWMIGEKTDS
+496 
-507 FLYTL
+507 
-512 LKSTCS
+512 
-518 RIGFPRR
+518 
-525 QLTGVIQGRDLHTF
+525 
-539 MLLSDKYSD
+539 
-548 TLFHVTSA
+548 
-556 ALNLLADEMDVTLEQ
+556 
-571 FMPYRELSGETI
+571 
-583 ESARVTGGNTSEYR
+583 
-597 SSGENETRVYQSG
+597 
-610 AGVPMRIRDLS
+610 
-621 PSELKP
+621 
-627 GSVIEVDRTNVAKSG
+627 
-642 KATLQELLGFILET
+642 
-656 GSVWTEEKLKVIKG
+656 LKVIKTV
-670 YILYLG
+670 
-676 EKIKAGDSDLWAGN
+676 KQVPDSKLFNEHAW
-690 SFEDYL
+690 EDWFNQAL
-696 DQPVRKSDDVK
+696 RTFDDVK
-707 FNSVTST
+707 FKSLKST
-714 DFESK
+714 EFETK
-719 LKGWIIDALGDAEFR
+719 VKGWIIEAFGDAEFR

-746 FIPGVVGAG
+746 FIPGVLGAG

-773 YMEVMALAVA
+773 YMEVMALAIA

-789 GRDVHSPSG
+789 GQDVYSPSG

-804 KEYPDYWRCYME
+804 EEYDNYWRCYME
-816 TSEGQKNT
+816 TSKGQKNT
-824 CTIGAQMRCDKYG
+824 CTVGAQMRCNKYG
-837 DGKEKYYW
+837 DGKKKYYW
-845 NLVMG
+845 NLVTST
-850 IGEDYIDLSKT
+850 GENYIDLSKT

-892 SSMMEDAGMTMYAG
+892 SSMSEDAGMTMYAG
-906 VNSYTLSGKWAISMG
+906 VDSYTLSGKWAIRVG
-921 KDPNGSNRVGVF
+921 KDPNGSNRVGIF

-940 DIIEGLEEKIQ
+940 DVIEGLEEKIQ
-951 DAIVKTIDITASSQV
+951 DAIVKTVDITAPSQV
-966 FKYGPGFTGNPIPAT
+966 FKYEAAYTGTPTPASILLMALPRNFTPT
-981 ITLTAMAS
+981 
-989 KIAPESYQWQFL
+989 SYQWQFL
-1001 HGTGW
+1001 NGSTW
-1006 VNIESATKKTLDV
+1006 TNISGATSSTYSV
-1019 MPGDPVL
+1019 APGNTTL
-1026 FPSGTNVRS
+1026 FPPGVYTRT
-1035 FRCVCNGDESFTDV
+1035 FRCVCNGDEKLSDN
-1049 FTLAKLADGAAG
+1049 FTLAKLADGAIGQPGVAG
-1061 KPGTDGKGISSTAV
+1061 KGVKSTVV
-1075 TYQASTNGT
+1075 TYQDSTSGT
-1084 TVPSGTWENTI
+1084 TAPTGTWLASI
-1095 PSVSA
+1095 PPVAAGS
-1100 NQYLWTRTIITYTD
+1100 YLWSKTEITYTD
-1114 GTTSTS
+1114 NS
-1120 YSIGKIGATGAT
+1120 
-1132 GAAGKGIKSTA
+1132 KSTMYSVA
-1143 VTYQASTSGTTVPTG
+1143 RMGTNGTNGNAGNGVSGTVVTYQASTSGTTAPTG
-1158 TWGTT
+1158 TWSNT
-1163 IPSVSANQ
+1163 IPPVSAGSF
-1171 YLWTRTIITYTDNT
+1171 LWTKTVISYTNGTSSTI
-1185 TSTSYSIGKMGAN
+1185 YSVGKMG
-1198 GMKGDKGDAGRGIS
+1198 
-1212 STAVT
+1212 ST
-1217 YQASTN
+1217 
-1223 GTTVPSGTWENT
+1223 
-1235 IPSVSANQYLWT
+1235 
-1247 RTIITYTD
+1247 
-1255 GTTSTSYSIGKIGA
+1255 
-1269 TGATGAAGKG
+1269 
-1279 IKSTAVTY
+1279 
-1287 QASTSGTTVPTGT
+1287 
-1300 WGTTIPSVS
+1300 
-1309 ANQYL
+1309 
-1314 WTRTIITYTDNTTS
+1314 
-1328 TSYSIGKMGATGA
+1328 
-1341 AGAAGKDACTVL
+1341 GAAGKDAYTIL

-1368 PLPGELAKATT
+1368 PLPGELAKAKT
-1379 KATAYKGTT
+1379 KITANKGTS
-1388 KLTGVSTTGDLGAG
+1388 KLAAVHSGATTGQFYVVSLTSVGGA
-1402 KFSIGTKQ
+1402 FQ
-1410 ETGGTFAWNGVDGVK
+1410 LNGNDEIT
-1425 CTTMTADTASCTFR
+1425 CTAMNADTASYTCK
-1439 VYLESASVYVEKTFI
+1439 VYLESTSFYVEKTFI

-1483 FTGTP
+1483 FTGTA
-1488 LSRIGYNRICVSV
+1488 LQRMGYNRICVSV

-1508 PAWSTHNSG
+1508 PAWSTHASG
-1517 FSVDFDVDMQASG
+1517 FSVDFDFDMQASG
-1530 WGATDAQTLIYV
+1530 WGTTDAQTLIYA

-1547 CSSSPVSC
+1547 CPESPASC
-1555 GQMTYSSTPVL
+1555 GQMTYSSIPVL

-1640 WSDTVPATTTTNRY
+1640 WSDTVPSTTTTNRY

-1818 VGRMGTNGMNGNA
+1818 VGRMGTNGTNGNA

-1891 GNTGAQGQPGES
+1891 GNTGAQGVPGES
-1903 INGKMLYRDPEFK
+1903 INGKMLYKDPEFK
-1916 VGLNGT
+1916 LGWNGVNK
-1922 RTYGAQNGGGTVVI
+1922 YSNSAADVKAKLVVERI
-1936 SRTKKSTGQ
+1936 AKPSDAPTQSGYCLKITCK
-1945 NQAGSLT
+1945 
-1952 STEAAQIKEK
+1952 AAQ
-1962 LSGSPYSESDWCLYI
+1962 SPGY
-1977 KCHGGTS
+1977 GGVYQSIT
-1984 TGHLGG
+1984 
-1990 FYFGNQSRANAVFIV
+1990 SRANAVFIQ
-2005 KVSAKIPVG
+2005 KIIAKLPVG
-2014 YTLKNAHNS
+2014 YKINAASNS
-2023 HGTGYKQEFLTPM
+2023 MGTGYTDTWLTPTE
-2036 VGTGKY
+2036 GTGKY
-2042 ETYIF
+2042 TTYLR
-2047 KETCGPTGT
+2047 KVVCGATGT
-2056 FNTVNHLYLSGPVTT
+2056 FSAGGHVYITGNPAPSESVPLEWYI
-2071 EAASCE
+2071 ASMTC
-2077 WFVDYA
+2077 
-2083 TVFDQTSDGY
+2083 FDQTSDGY

-2335 VHIVSG
+2335 AHIVSG
-2341 VFRAYMTGTNPG
+2341 VSRAYMTGTNPG
-2353 ITLGNEYPNII
+2353 ITLGNEHPNMI

>member
-1 MYGTRYILRWESE
+1 M
-14 KYNHDYKILIK
+14 
-25 ERDYT
+25 
-30 GVAENKSL
+30 
-38 GAAPLLRR
+38 
-46 DDSDS
+46 
-51 GISGTSL
+51 
-58 EMVVQAD
+58 
-65 VDGELTSLYTV
+65 
-76 DNKLFLVELYK
+76 
-87 NGVLIWTGYVLPE
+87 
-100 KYSEPYIS
+100 
-108 VPYDVSVTASDGLGI
+108 
-123 LKNIQYAQTGTR
+123 
-135 SIFEIIKYC
+135 
-144 CDQTSLPLG
+144 
-153 FEISFSLLEKSMS
+153 
-166 SMESVLHQ
+166 
-174 ATLNTGTFNGMTC
+174 
-187 YEVLE
+187 
-192 ECMTSLDCFITQ
+192 
-204 SENGW
+204 
-209 LICSLVDV
+209 
-217 DKGGDIYNNQGTKT
+217 
-231 GNGKREKMVLGSTG
+231 
-245 EDCYPLGSLTNEII
+245 
-259 PASKVATFIYD
+259 
-270 YNKRPSFLSNYD
+270 
-282 FRKGLEG
+282 
-289 WIAGGKAIYSHSVN
+289 
-303 DVHFVNLS
+303 
-311 EKGSVYQQIGVE
+311 
-323 KTTQVLSI
+323 
-331 AVNYCSSTT
+331 
-340 PIYWGGNIP
+340 
-349 ETGSFNITI
+349 
-358 KLTDGTTTKY
+358 
-368 LSLEEGWRDAE
+368 
-379 YSFPRS
+379 
-385 STTKKLQMFQRYP
+385 
-398 FSESDFEKLEI
+398 
-409 TADGFPF
+409 
-416 SGKLE
+416 
-421 IKFQDTT
+421 
-428 NLGNVTNH
+428 
-436 VTNVVVTHIVSGG
+436 
-449 IDVEATLVEA
+449 
-459 ASENHG
+459 
-465 EVKIAFGDT
+465 
-474 PFTENAD
+474 
-481 LLFNNVLHVKNGGFT
+481 
-496 SEWMIGEKTDS
+496 
-507 FLYTL
+507 
-512 LKSTCS
+512 
-518 RIGFPRR
+518 
-525 QLTGVIQGRDLHTF
+525 
-539 MLLSDKYSD
+539 
-548 TLFHVTSA
+548 
-556 ALNLLADEMDVTLEQ
+556 
-571 FMPYRELSGETI
+571 
-583 ESARVTGGNTSEYR
+583 
-597 SSGENETRVYQSG
+597 
-610 AGVPMRIRDLS
+610 
-621 PSELKP
+621 
-627 GSVIEVDRTNVAKSG
+627 
-642 KATLQELLGFILET
+642 
-656 GSVWTEEKLKVIKG
+656 
-670 YILYLG
+670 
-676 EKIKAGDSDLWAGN
+676 
-690 SFEDYL
+690 
-696 DQPVRKSDDVK
+696 
-707 FNSVTST
+707 
-714 DFESK
+714 
-719 LKGWIIDALGDAEFR
+719 
-734 KLILREGFKTAD
+734 
-746 FIPGVVGAG
+746 
-755 TGMVG
+755 
-760 TEDFTTGKLTVRN
+760 
-773 YMEVMALAVA
+773 
-783 QVFWRG
+783 
-789 GRDVHSPSG
+789 
-798 MKVNKV
+798 
-804 KEYPDYWRCYME
+804 
-816 TSEGQKNT
+816 
-824 CTIGAQMRCDKYG
+824 
-837 DGKEKYYW
+837 
-845 NLVMG
+845 
-850 IGEDYIDLSKT
+850 
-861 DRDGVDVPEVG
+861 
-872 DELAQFG
+872 
-879 HRTDPNLSWILVI
+879 
-892 SSMMEDAGMTMYAG
+892 
-906 VNSYTLSGKWAISMG
+906 
-921 KDPNGSNRVGVF
+921 
-933 TKNGEFS
+933 
-940 DIIEGLEEKIQ
+940 
-951 DAIVKTIDITASSQV
+951 
-966 FKYGPGFTGNPIPAT
+966 
-981 ITLTAMAS
+981 
-989 KIAPESYQWQFL
+989 
-1001 HGTGW
+1001 
-1006 VNIESATKKTLDV
+1006 
-1019 MPGDPVL
+1019 
-1026 FPSGTNVRS
+1026 
-1035 FRCVCNGDESFTDV
+1035 
-1049 FTLAKLADGAAG
+1049 
-1061 KPGTDGKGISSTAV
+1061 
-1075 TYQASTNGT
+1075 
-1084 TVPSGTWENTI
+1084 
-1095 PSVSA
+1095 
-1100 NQYLWTRTIITYTD
+1100 
-1114 GTTSTS
+1114 
-1120 YSIGKIGATGAT
+1120 
-1132 GAAGKGIKSTA
+1132 
-1143 VTYQASTSGTTVPTG
+1143 
-1158 TWGTT
+1158 
-1163 IPSVSANQ
+1163 
-1171 YLWTRTIITYTDNT
+1171 
-1185 TSTSYSIGKMGAN
+1185 
-1198 GMKGDKGDAGRGIS
+1198 
-1212 STAVT
+1212 
-1217 YQASTN
+1217 
-1223 GTTVPSGTWENT
+1223 
-1235 IPSVSANQYLWT
+1235 
-1247 RTIITYTD
+1247 
-1255 GTTSTSYSIGKIGA
+1255 
-1269 TGATGAAGKG
+1269 
-1279 IKSTAVTY
+1279 
-1287 QASTSGTTVPTGT
+1287 
-1300 WGTTIPSVS
+1300 
-1309 ANQYL
+1309 
-1314 WTRTIITYTDNTTS
+1314 IITYTDNTTS

-1483 FTGTP
+1483 FTGTA
-1488 LSRIGYNRICVSV
+1488 LQRMGYNRICVSV

-1508 PAWSTHNSG
+1508 PAWSTHASG
-1517 FSVDFDVDMQASG
+1517 FSVDFDFDMQASG
-1530 WGATDAQTLIYV
+1530 WGTTDAQTLIYA

-1547 CSSSPVSC
+1547 CPESPASC
-1555 GQMTYSSTPVL
+1555 GQMTYSSIPVL

-1622 SVANKYAVSS
+1622 AVANKYAVSS
-1632 SNTTAPTS
+1632 SNTTVPTS

-1701 ASGVTA
+1701 ASGVTT

-1797 QYLWTRTII
+1797 QYLWTRTVI

-1818 VGRMGTNGMNGNA
+1818 VGRMGTNGTNGNA

-1842 QASTSGTT
+1842 QASTSGST
-1850 APTGTWSS
+1850 APTGTWSG

-1962 LSGSPYSESDWCLYI
+1962 LAGSPYSESDWCLYI

-2071 EAASCE
+2071 EAAPCE

-2107 LGFTNFEALKAN
+2107 LGFTSFEALKAN

-2319 AYAMAVTQGML
+2319 SYAMAVTQGML
-2330 KIFPN
+2330 KMFSN
-2335 VHIVSG
+2335 AHIVSG
-2341 VFRAYMTGTNPG
+2341 VSRAYMTGTNPG
-2353 ITLGNEYPNII
+2353 ITLGNEHPNMI

>member
-1 MYGTRYILRWESE
+1 MTLEELRQYILGALD
-14 KYNHDYKILIK
+14 KAIGI
-25 ERDYT
+25 RDEQRMM
-30 GVAENKSL
+30 AN
-38 GAAPLLRR
+38 
-46 DDSDS
+46 
-51 GISGTSL
+51 
-58 EMVVQAD
+58 
-65 VDGELTSLYTV
+65 
-76 DNKLFLVELYK
+76 
-87 NGVLIWTGYVLPE
+87 
-100 KYSEPYIS
+100 
-108 VPYDVSVTASDGLGI
+108 TAKRVGGD
-123 LKNIQYAQTGTR
+123 
-135 SIFEIIKYC
+135 
-144 CDQTSLPLG
+144 
-153 FEISFSLLEKSMS
+153 
-166 SMESVLHQ
+166 
-174 ATLNTGTFNGMTC
+174 
-187 YEVLE
+187 
-192 ECMTSLDCFITQ
+192 
-204 SENGW
+204 
-209 LICSLVDV
+209 LVDIV
-217 DKGGDIYNNQGTKT
+217 
-231 GNGKREKMVLGSTG
+231 
-245 EDCYPLGSLTNEII
+245 EIL
-259 PASKVATFIYD
+259 
-270 YNKRPSFLSNYD
+270 R
-282 FRKGLEG
+282 
-289 WIAGGKAIYSHSVN
+289 
-303 DVHFVNLS
+303 
-311 EKGSVYQQIGVE
+311 
-323 KTTQVLSI
+323 
-331 AVNYCSSTT
+331 
-340 PIYWGGNIP
+340 
-349 ETGSFNITI
+349 
-358 KLTDGTTTKY
+358 
-368 LSLEEGWRDAE
+368 
-379 YSFPRS
+379 
-385 STTKKLQMFQRYP
+385 
-398 FSESDFEKLEI
+398 
-409 TADGFPF
+409 
-416 SGKLE
+416 
-421 IKFQDTT
+421 
-428 NLGNVTNH
+428 
-436 VTNVVVTHIVSGG
+436 
-449 IDVEATLVEA
+449 
-459 ASENHG
+459 
-465 EVKIAFGDT
+465 
-474 PFTENAD
+474 
-481 LLFNNVLHVKNGGFT
+481 
-496 SEWMIGEKTDS
+496 
-507 FLYTL
+507 
-512 LKSTCS
+512 
-518 RIGFPRR
+518 
-525 QLTGVIQGRDLHTF
+525 
-539 MLLSDKYSD
+539 
-548 TLFHVTSA
+548 TLFS
-556 ALNLLADEMDVTLEQ
+556 
-571 FMPYRELSGETI
+571 
-583 ESARVTGGNTSEYR
+583 
-597 SSGENETRVYQSG
+597 
-610 AGVPMRIRDLS
+610 
-621 PSELKP
+621 
-627 GSVIEVDRTNVAKSG
+627 
-642 KATLQELLGFILET
+642 
-656 GSVWTEEKLKVIKG
+656 
-670 YILYLG
+670 
-676 EKIKAGDSDLWAGN
+676 
-690 SFEDYL
+690 DYL
-696 DQPVRKSDDVK
+696 DQALRTFDDVE
-707 FNSVTST
+707 FQ
-714 DFESK
+714 K
-719 LKGWIIDALGDAEFR
+719 LV
-734 KLILREGFKTAD
+734 LRESFKTDD
-746 FIPGVVGAG
+746 FIPGVLGAG

-773 YMEVMALAVA
+773 YMEVMALAIA

-789 GRDVHSPSG
+789 GQDVYSPSG

-804 KEYPDYWRCYME
+804 EEYDDYWRCYME
-816 TSEGQKNT
+816 TSKGQKNT
-824 CTIGAQMRCDKYG
+824 CTVGAQMRCNKYG
-837 DGKEKYYW
+837 DGKKKYYW
-845 NLVMG
+845 NLVTST
-850 IGEDYIDLSKT
+850 GENYIDLSKT

-892 SSMMEDAGMTMYAG
+892 SSMPEDAGMTMYAG
-906 VNSYTLSGKWAISMG
+906 VNGYTLSKKWAIRVG

-951 DAIVKTIDITASSQV
+951 DTIVKTIDITASSQV

-981 ITLTAMAS
+981 ITLTAIAS

-1006 VNIESATKKTLDV
+1006 VNIENATKKTLDV
-1019 MPGDPVL
+1019 VPGDSVL

-1084 TVPSGTWENTI
+1084 TVPTGTWETTI

-1223 GTTVPSGTWENT
+1223 GTTVPSGTWETT

-1483 FTGTP
+1483 FTGTA
-1488 LSRIGYNRICVSV
+1488 LQRMGYNRICVSV

-1508 PAWSTHNSG
+1508 PAWSTHASG
-1517 FSVDFDVDMQASG
+1517 FSVDFDFDMQASG
-1530 WGATDAQTLIYV
+1530 WGTTDAQTLIYA

-1547 CSSSPVSC
+1547 CPESPASC
-1555 GQMTYSSTPVL
+1555 GQMTYSSIPVL

-1622 SVANKYAVSS
+1622 SVANKYAISS

-1787 SSSIPAVAAG
+1787 SGSIPAVAAG

-1842 QASTSGTT
+1842 QASTSGIT

-1962 LSGSPYSESDWCLYI
+1962 LAGSPYSESDWCLYI

-2071 EAASCE
+2071 EAAPCE

-2107 LGFTNFEALKAN
+2107 LGFTSFEALKAN

-2319 AYAMAVTQGML
+2319 SYAMAVTQGML
-2330 KIFPN
+2330 KMFSN
-2335 VHIVSG
+2335 AHIVSG
-2341 VFRAYMTGTNPG
+2341 VSRAYMTGTNPG
-2353 ITLGNEYPNII
+2353 ITLGNEHPNMI

>member
-1 MYGTRYILRWESE
+1 MTLEELRQYILGALD
-14 KYNHDYKILIK
+14 KAIGI
-25 ERDYT
+25 RDEQRMM
-30 GVAENKSL
+30 AN
-38 GAAPLLRR
+38 
-46 DDSDS
+46 
-51 GISGTSL
+51 
-58 EMVVQAD
+58 
-65 VDGELTSLYTV
+65 
-76 DNKLFLVELYK
+76 
-87 NGVLIWTGYVLPE
+87 
-100 KYSEPYIS
+100 
-108 VPYDVSVTASDGLGI
+108 TAKRVGGD
-123 LKNIQYAQTGTR
+123 
-135 SIFEIIKYC
+135 
-144 CDQTSLPLG
+144 
-153 FEISFSLLEKSMS
+153 
-166 SMESVLHQ
+166 
-174 ATLNTGTFNGMTC
+174 
-187 YEVLE
+187 
-192 ECMTSLDCFITQ
+192 
-204 SENGW
+204 
-209 LICSLVDV
+209 LVDIV
-217 DKGGDIYNNQGTKT
+217 
-231 GNGKREKMVLGSTG
+231 
-245 EDCYPLGSLTNEII
+245 EIL
-259 PASKVATFIYD
+259 
-270 YNKRPSFLSNYD
+270 R
-282 FRKGLEG
+282 
-289 WIAGGKAIYSHSVN
+289 
-303 DVHFVNLS
+303 
-311 EKGSVYQQIGVE
+311 
-323 KTTQVLSI
+323 
-331 AVNYCSSTT
+331 
-340 PIYWGGNIP
+340 
-349 ETGSFNITI
+349 
-358 KLTDGTTTKY
+358 
-368 LSLEEGWRDAE
+368 
-379 YSFPRS
+379 
-385 STTKKLQMFQRYP
+385 
-398 FSESDFEKLEI
+398 
-409 TADGFPF
+409 
-416 SGKLE
+416 
-421 IKFQDTT
+421 
-428 NLGNVTNH
+428 
-436 VTNVVVTHIVSGG
+436 
-449 IDVEATLVEA
+449 
-459 ASENHG
+459 
-465 EVKIAFGDT
+465 
-474 PFTENAD
+474 
-481 LLFNNVLHVKNGGFT
+481 
-496 SEWMIGEKTDS
+496 
-507 FLYTL
+507 
-512 LKSTCS
+512 
-518 RIGFPRR
+518 
-525 QLTGVIQGRDLHTF
+525 
-539 MLLSDKYSD
+539 
-548 TLFHVTSA
+548 TLFS
-556 ALNLLADEMDVTLEQ
+556 
-571 FMPYRELSGETI
+571 
-583 ESARVTGGNTSEYR
+583 
-597 SSGENETRVYQSG
+597 
-610 AGVPMRIRDLS
+610 
-621 PSELKP
+621 
-627 GSVIEVDRTNVAKSG
+627 
-642 KATLQELLGFILET
+642 
-656 GSVWTEEKLKVIKG
+656 
-670 YILYLG
+670 
-676 EKIKAGDSDLWAGN
+676 
-690 SFEDYL
+690 DYL
-696 DQPVRKSDDVK
+696 DQALRTFDDVE
-707 FNSVTST
+707 FQ
-714 DFESK
+714 K
-719 LKGWIIDALGDAEFR
+719 LV
-734 KLILREGFKTAD
+734 LRESFKTAD
-746 FIPGVVGAG
+746 FIPGVLGAG

-773 YMEVMALAVA
+773 YMEVMALAIA

-789 GRDVHSPSG
+789 GQDVYSPSG

-804 KEYPDYWRCYME
+804 EEYDDYWRCYME
-816 TSEGQKNT
+816 TSKGQKNT
-824 CTIGAQMRCDKYG
+824 CTVGAQMRCNKYG
-837 DGKEKYYW
+837 DGKKKYYW
-845 NLVMG
+845 NLVTST
-850 IGEDYIDLSKT
+850 GENYIDLSKT

-892 SSMMEDAGMTMYAG
+892 SSMPEDAGMTMYAG
-906 VNSYTLSGKWAISMG
+906 VNGYTLSKKWAIRVG
-921 KDPNGSNRVGVF
+921 KDPNGDNRVGVF

-951 DAIVKTIDITASSQV
+951 DTIVKTIDITASSQV

-981 ITLTAMAS
+981 ITLTAIAS

-1006 VNIESATKKTLDV
+1006 VNIENATKKTLDV
-1019 MPGDPVL
+1019 MPGDSVL

-1084 TVPSGTWENTI
+1084 TVPTGTWGTTI

-1120 YSIGKIGATGAT
+1120 YSIGKMGATGAT

-1158 TWGTT
+1158 TWGT
-1163 IPSVSANQ
+1163 A
-1171 YLWTRTIITYTDNT
+1171 
-1185 TSTSYSIGKMGAN
+1185 
-1198 GMKGDKGDAGRGIS
+1198 
-1212 STAVT
+1212 
-1217 YQASTN
+1217 
-1223 GTTVPSGTWENT
+1223 
-1235 IPSVSANQYLWT
+1235 
-1247 RTIITYTD
+1247 
-1255 GTTSTSYSIGKIGA
+1255 
-1269 TGATGAAGKG
+1269 
-1279 IKSTAVTY
+1279 
-1287 QASTSGTTVPTGT
+1287 
-1300 WGTTIPSVS
+1300 IPSVS

-1379 KATAYKGTT
+1379 KVTAYKGTT

-1454 VTKAKSGE
+1454 ITKAKSGE

-1483 FTGTP
+1483 FTGTA
-1488 LSRIGYNRICVSV
+1488 LQGMGYNRICVSV

-1508 PAWSTHNSG
+1508 PAWSTHASG
-1517 FSVDFDVDMQASG
+1517 FSVDFDFDMQASG
-1530 WGATDAQTLIYV
+1530 WGTTDAQTLIYA

-1547 CSSSPVSC
+1547 CPESPASC
-1555 GQMTYSSTPVL
+1555 GQMTYSSIPVL

-1622 SVANKYAVSS
+1622 AVANKYAVSS

-1640 WSDTVPATTTTNRY
+1640 WSDTVPSTTTTNRY

-1701 ASGVTA
+1701 ASGVTT

-1806 TYTDNTTSTMYS
+1806 TYTDDTTSTMYS
-1818 VGRMGTNGMNGNA
+1818 VGRMGTNGTNGNA

-1891 GNTGAQGQPGES
+1891 GNTGAQGVPGES
-1903 INGKMLYRDPEFK
+1903 INGKMLYKDPEFK
-1916 VGLNGT
+1916 LGWNGVNK
-1922 RTYGAQNGGGTVVI
+1922 YSNSAADVKAKLVVERI
-1936 SRTKKSTGQ
+1936 AKPSDAPTQSGYCLKVTCK
-1945 NQAGSLT
+1945 
-1952 STEAAQIKEK
+1952 AAQTP
-1962 LSGSPYSESDWCLYI
+1962 GY
-1977 KCHGGTS
+1977 GGVYQSIT
-1984 TGHLGG
+1984 
-1990 FYFGNQSRANAVFIV
+1990 SRANAVFVQKII
-2005 KVSAKIPVG
+2005 AKIPVG
-2014 YTLKNAHNS
+2014 YKINTASNS
-2023 HGTGYKQEFLTPM
+2023 MGTGYTDTWLTPTE
-2036 VGTGKY
+2036 GTGKY
-2042 ETYIF
+2042 TTYLR
-2047 KETCGPTGT
+2047 KVVCGATGT
-2056 FNTVNHLYLSGPVTT
+2056 FSAGGHVYITGNPAPSESVPLEWYI
-2071 EAASCE
+2071 ASMTC
-2077 WFVDYA
+2077 
-2083 TVFDQTSDGY
+2083 FDQTSDGY

-2107 LGFTNFEALKAN
+2107 LGFTSFEALKAN

-2290 TFMLSGGGYG
+2290 TFLLSGGGYG

-2319 AYAMAVTQGML
+2319 SYAMAVTQGMF
-2330 KIFPN
+2330 KMFSN
-2335 VHIVSG
+2335 AHIVSG
-2341 VFRAYMTGTNPG
+2341 VSRAYMTGTNPG
-2353 ITLGNEYPNII
+2353 ITLGNEHPNII

-2395 GFDVL
+2395 GVDVL

>member
-1 MYGTRYILRWESE
+1 MTLEELRQYILGALD
-14 KYNHDYKILIK
+14 KAIGI
-25 ERDYT
+25 RDEQRMM
-30 GVAENKSL
+30 AN
-38 GAAPLLRR
+38 
-46 DDSDS
+46 
-51 GISGTSL
+51 
-58 EMVVQAD
+58 
-65 VDGELTSLYTV
+65 
-76 DNKLFLVELYK
+76 
-87 NGVLIWTGYVLPE
+87 
-100 KYSEPYIS
+100 
-108 VPYDVSVTASDGLGI
+108 TAKRVGGD
-123 LKNIQYAQTGTR
+123 
-135 SIFEIIKYC
+135 
-144 CDQTSLPLG
+144 
-153 FEISFSLLEKSMS
+153 
-166 SMESVLHQ
+166 
-174 ATLNTGTFNGMTC
+174 
-187 YEVLE
+187 
-192 ECMTSLDCFITQ
+192 
-204 SENGW
+204 
-209 LICSLVDV
+209 LVDIV
-217 DKGGDIYNNQGTKT
+217 
-231 GNGKREKMVLGSTG
+231 
-245 EDCYPLGSLTNEII
+245 EIL
-259 PASKVATFIYD
+259 
-270 YNKRPSFLSNYD
+270 R
-282 FRKGLEG
+282 
-289 WIAGGKAIYSHSVN
+289 
-303 DVHFVNLS
+303 
-311 EKGSVYQQIGVE
+311 
-323 KTTQVLSI
+323 
-331 AVNYCSSTT
+331 
-340 PIYWGGNIP
+340 
-349 ETGSFNITI
+349 
-358 KLTDGTTTKY
+358 
-368 LSLEEGWRDAE
+368 
-379 YSFPRS
+379 
-385 STTKKLQMFQRYP
+385 
-398 FSESDFEKLEI
+398 
-409 TADGFPF
+409 
-416 SGKLE
+416 
-421 IKFQDTT
+421 
-428 NLGNVTNH
+428 
-436 VTNVVVTHIVSGG
+436 
-449 IDVEATLVEA
+449 
-459 ASENHG
+459 
-465 EVKIAFGDT
+465 
-474 PFTENAD
+474 
-481 LLFNNVLHVKNGGFT
+481 
-496 SEWMIGEKTDS
+496 
-507 FLYTL
+507 
-512 LKSTCS
+512 
-518 RIGFPRR
+518 
-525 QLTGVIQGRDLHTF
+525 
-539 MLLSDKYSD
+539 
-548 TLFHVTSA
+548 TLFS
-556 ALNLLADEMDVTLEQ
+556 
-571 FMPYRELSGETI
+571 
-583 ESARVTGGNTSEYR
+583 
-597 SSGENETRVYQSG
+597 
-610 AGVPMRIRDLS
+610 
-621 PSELKP
+621 
-627 GSVIEVDRTNVAKSG
+627 
-642 KATLQELLGFILET
+642 
-656 GSVWTEEKLKVIKG
+656 
-670 YILYLG
+670 
-676 EKIKAGDSDLWAGN
+676 
-690 SFEDYL
+690 DYL
-696 DQPVRKSDDVK
+696 DQALRTFDDVE
-707 FNSVTST
+707 FQ
-714 DFESK
+714 K
-719 LKGWIIDALGDAEFR
+719 LV
-734 KLILREGFKTAD
+734 LRESFKTAD
-746 FIPGVVGAG
+746 FIPGVLGAG

-773 YMEVMALAVA
+773 YMEVMALAIA

-789 GRDVHSPSG
+789 GQDVYSPSG

-804 KEYPDYWRCYME
+804 EEYDDYWRCYME
-816 TSEGQKNT
+816 TSKGQKNT
-824 CTIGAQMRCDKYG
+824 CTVGAQMRCNKYG
-837 DGKEKYYW
+837 DGKKKYYW
-845 NLVMG
+845 NLVTST
-850 IGEDYIDLSKT
+850 GENYIDLSKT

-892 SSMMEDAGMTMYAG
+892 SSMPEDAGMTMYAG
-906 VNSYTLSGKWAISMG
+906 VNGYTLSKKWAIRVG
-921 KDPNGSNRVGVF
+921 KDPNGDNRVGVF

-951 DAIVKTIDITASSQV
+951 DTIVKTIDITASSQV

-981 ITLTAMAS
+981 ITLTAIAS

-1001 HGTGW
+1001 NGTGW

-1019 MPGDPVL
+1019 MPGDSVL

-1084 TVPSGTWENTI
+1084 TVPTGTWETTI

-1120 YSIGKIGATGAT
+1120 YSIGK
-1132 GAAGKGIKSTA
+1132 
-1143 VTYQASTSGTTVPTG
+1143 
-1158 TWGTT
+1158 
-1163 IPSVSANQ
+1163 
-1171 YLWTRTIITYTDNT
+1171 
-1185 TSTSYSIGKMGAN
+1185 MGAN
-1198 GMKGDKGDAGRGIS
+1198 
-1212 STAVT
+1212 
-1217 YQASTN
+1217 
-1223 GTTVPSGTWENT
+1223 
-1235 IPSVSANQYLWT
+1235 
-1247 RTIITYTD
+1247 
-1255 GTTSTSYSIGKIGA
+1255 
-1269 TGATGAAGKG
+1269 GATGAAGKG

-1439 VYLESASVYVEKTFI
+1439 VYLESASIYVEKTFI

-1483 FTGTP
+1483 FTGTA
-1488 LSRIGYNRICVSV
+1488 LQRMGYNRICVSV

-1508 PAWSTHNSG
+1508 PAWSTHASG
-1517 FSVDFDVDMQASG
+1517 FSVDFDFDMQASG
-1530 WGATDAQTLIYV
+1530 WGTTDAQTLIYA

-1547 CSSSPVSC
+1547 CPESPASC
-1555 GQMTYSSTPVL
+1555 GQMTYSSIPVL

-1622 SVANKYAVSS
+1622 AVANKYAVSS

-1640 WSDTVPATTTTNRY
+1640 WSDTVPSTTTTNRY

-1701 ASGVTA
+1701 ASGVTT

-1818 VGRMGTNGMNGNA
+1818 VGRMGTNGTNGNA

-1842 QASTSGTT
+1842 QASTSGST
-1850 APTGTWSS
+1850 APTGTWSG

-1962 LSGSPYSESDWCLYI
+1962 LAGSPYSESDWCLYI

-2071 EAASCE
+2071 EAAPCE

-2107 LGFTNFEALKAN
+2107 LGFTSFEALKAN
-2119 ALTKGPLIKA
+2119 ALTKGQLIKA

-2310 IAGAPNNGN
+2310 IAGAPNNVN
-2319 AYAMAVTQGML
+2319 SYAMAVTQGML
-2330 KIFPN
+2330 KMFSN
-2335 VHIVSG
+2335 AHIVSG
-2341 VFRAYMTGTNPG
+2341 VSRAYMTGTNPG
-2353 ITLGNEYPNII
+2353 ITLGNEHPNMI

>member
-1 MYGTRYILRWESE
+1 MTLEELRQYILGALD
-14 KYNHDYKILIK
+14 KAIGI
-25 ERDYT
+25 RDEQRMM
-30 GVAENKSL
+30 AN
-38 GAAPLLRR
+38 
-46 DDSDS
+46 
-51 GISGTSL
+51 
-58 EMVVQAD
+58 
-65 VDGELTSLYTV
+65 
-76 DNKLFLVELYK
+76 
-87 NGVLIWTGYVLPE
+87 
-100 KYSEPYIS
+100 
-108 VPYDVSVTASDGLGI
+108 TAKRVGGD
-123 LKNIQYAQTGTR
+123 
-135 SIFEIIKYC
+135 
-144 CDQTSLPLG
+144 
-153 FEISFSLLEKSMS
+153 
-166 SMESVLHQ
+166 
-174 ATLNTGTFNGMTC
+174 
-187 YEVLE
+187 
-192 ECMTSLDCFITQ
+192 
-204 SENGW
+204 
-209 LICSLVDV
+209 LVDIV
-217 DKGGDIYNNQGTKT
+217 
-231 GNGKREKMVLGSTG
+231 
-245 EDCYPLGSLTNEII
+245 EIL
-259 PASKVATFIYD
+259 
-270 YNKRPSFLSNYD
+270 R
-282 FRKGLEG
+282 
-289 WIAGGKAIYSHSVN
+289 
-303 DVHFVNLS
+303 
-311 EKGSVYQQIGVE
+311 
-323 KTTQVLSI
+323 
-331 AVNYCSSTT
+331 
-340 PIYWGGNIP
+340 
-349 ETGSFNITI
+349 
-358 KLTDGTTTKY
+358 
-368 LSLEEGWRDAE
+368 
-379 YSFPRS
+379 
-385 STTKKLQMFQRYP
+385 
-398 FSESDFEKLEI
+398 
-409 TADGFPF
+409 
-416 SGKLE
+416 
-421 IKFQDTT
+421 
-428 NLGNVTNH
+428 
-436 VTNVVVTHIVSGG
+436 
-449 IDVEATLVEA
+449 
-459 ASENHG
+459 
-465 EVKIAFGDT
+465 
-474 PFTENAD
+474 
-481 LLFNNVLHVKNGGFT
+481 
-496 SEWMIGEKTDS
+496 
-507 FLYTL
+507 
-512 LKSTCS
+512 
-518 RIGFPRR
+518 
-525 QLTGVIQGRDLHTF
+525 
-539 MLLSDKYSD
+539 
-548 TLFHVTSA
+548 TLFS
-556 ALNLLADEMDVTLEQ
+556 
-571 FMPYRELSGETI
+571 
-583 ESARVTGGNTSEYR
+583 
-597 SSGENETRVYQSG
+597 
-610 AGVPMRIRDLS
+610 
-621 PSELKP
+621 
-627 GSVIEVDRTNVAKSG
+627 
-642 KATLQELLGFILET
+642 
-656 GSVWTEEKLKVIKG
+656 
-670 YILYLG
+670 
-676 EKIKAGDSDLWAGN
+676 
-690 SFEDYL
+690 DYL
-696 DQPVRKSDDVK
+696 DQALRTFDDVE
-707 FNSVTST
+707 FQ
-714 DFESK
+714 K
-719 LKGWIIDALGDAEFR
+719 LV
-734 KLILREGFKTAD
+734 LRESFKTAD
-746 FIPGVVGAG
+746 FIPGVLGAG

-773 YMEVMALAVA
+773 YMEVMALAIA

-789 GRDVHSPSG
+789 GQDVYSPSG

-804 KEYPDYWRCYME
+804 EEYDDYWRCYME
-816 TSEGQKNT
+816 TSKGQKNT
-824 CTIGAQMRCDKYG
+824 CTVGAQMRCNKYG
-837 DGKEKYYW
+837 DDKKKYYW
-845 NLVMG
+845 NLVTST
-850 IGEDYIDLSKT
+850 GENYIDLSKT

-892 SSMMEDAGMTMYAG
+892 SSMSEDAGMTMYAG
-906 VNSYTLSGKWAISMG
+906 VDSYTLSGKWAIRVG
-921 KDPNGSNRVGVF
+921 KALDGSNRVGIF

-940 DIIEGLEEKIQ
+940 DVIEELEEKIQ
-951 DAIVKTIDITASSQV
+951 DAIVKTVDITASSQV
-966 FKYGPGFTGNPIPAT
+966 FKYGPGFTGIPVPAT
-981 ITLTAMAS
+981 ITLTAIAS
-989 KIAPESYQWQFL
+989 KIDPESYQWQFL
-1001 HGTGW
+1001 HDTGW
-1006 VNIESATKKTLDV
+1006 VNIESATTKTLDI

-1061 KPGTDGKGISSTAV
+1061 KPGADGKGISSTAV

-1084 TVPSGTWENTI
+1084 SVPSGTWETTI

-1120 YSIGKIGATGAT
+1120 YSIGKMGANGAT
-1132 GAAGKGIKSTA
+1132 GAAGKGIKSTT

-1198 GMKGDKGDAGRGIS
+1198 GAKGDKGDAGRGIS

-1223 GTTVPSGTWENT
+1223 GTTVPSGTWETT

-1255 GTTSTSYSIGKIGA
+1255 GTTSTSYSIGKMGA
-1269 TGATGAAGKG
+1269 NGATGAAGKG

-1368 PLPGELAKATT
+1368 PLPGELAKAKT
-1379 KATAYKGTT
+1379 KVNVYRGTT
-1388 KLTGVSTTGDLGAG
+1388 KLTVVSSGATTGQ
-1402 KFSIGTKQ
+1402 FYITSMTV
-1410 ETGGTFAWNGVDGVK
+1410 TGGTFVWDGSDGVK
-1425 CTTMTADTASCTFR
+1425 CTAMTADTASCTFC
-1439 VYLESASVYVEKTFI
+1439 VYLESTSVYVEKTFV

-1483 FTGTP
+1483 FIGTA
-1488 LSRIGYNRICVSV
+1488 LQRMGYNRICVSV

-1508 PAWSTHNSG
+1508 PAWSTHASG
-1517 FSVDFDVDMQASG
+1517 FSVDFDFDMQASG
-1530 WGATDAQTLIYV
+1530 WGTTDAQTLIYA

-1547 CSSSPVSC
+1547 CPESPASC
-1555 GQMTYSSTPVL
+1555 GQMTYSSIPVL

-1622 SVANKYAVSS
+1622 AVANKYAVSS

-1640 WSDTVPATTTTNRY
+1640 WSDTVPSTTTTNRY

-1701 ASGVTA
+1701 ASGVTT
-1707 STSGWTTGMQVT
+1707 STSGWTIGMQVT

-1787 SSSIPAVAAG
+1787 SGSIPAVAAG

-1818 VGRMGTNGMNGNA
+1818 VGRMGTNGTNGNA

-1903 INGKMLYRDPEFK
+1903 INGKMLYRDSEFK

-1922 RTYGAQNGGGTVVI
+1922 GTYGAQNGGGTVVI

-1962 LSGSPYSESDWCLYI
+1962 LAGSPYSESDWCLYI

-2071 EAASCE
+2071 EAAPCE

-2083 TVFDQTSDGY
+2083 TIFDQTSDGY
-2093 ADIEIVTKDSFAVQ
+2093 TDIEIVTKDSFAVQ

-2319 AYAMAVTQGML
+2319 SYAMAVTQGML
-2330 KIFPN
+2330 KMFSN
-2335 VHIVSG
+2335 AHIVSG
-2341 VFRAYMTGTNPG
+2341 VSRAYMTGTNPG
-2353 ITLGNEYPNII
+2353 ITLGNEHPNMI

>member
-1 MYGTRYILRWESE
+1 
-14 KYNHDYKILIK
+14 
-25 ERDYT
+25 
-30 GVAENKSL
+30 
-38 GAAPLLRR
+38 
-46 DDSDS
+46 
-51 GISGTSL
+51 
-58 EMVVQAD
+58 
-65 VDGELTSLYTV
+65 
-76 DNKLFLVELYK
+76 
-87 NGVLIWTGYVLPE
+87 
-100 KYSEPYIS
+100 
-108 VPYDVSVTASDGLGI
+108 
-123 LKNIQYAQTGTR
+123 
-135 SIFEIIKYC
+135 
-144 CDQTSLPLG
+144 
-153 FEISFSLLEKSMS
+153 
-166 SMESVLHQ
+166 
-174 ATLNTGTFNGMTC
+174 
-187 YEVLE
+187 
-192 ECMTSLDCFITQ
+192 
-204 SENGW
+204 
-209 LICSLVDV
+209 
-217 DKGGDIYNNQGTKT
+217 
-231 GNGKREKMVLGSTG
+231 
-245 EDCYPLGSLTNEII
+245 
-259 PASKVATFIYD
+259 
-270 YNKRPSFLSNYD
+270 
-282 FRKGLEG
+282 
-289 WIAGGKAIYSHSVN
+289 
-303 DVHFVNLS
+303 
-311 EKGSVYQQIGVE
+311 
-323 KTTQVLSI
+323 
-331 AVNYCSSTT
+331 
-340 PIYWGGNIP
+340 
-349 ETGSFNITI
+349 
-358 KLTDGTTTKY
+358 
-368 LSLEEGWRDAE
+368 
-379 YSFPRS
+379 
-385 STTKKLQMFQRYP
+385 
-398 FSESDFEKLEI
+398 
-409 TADGFPF
+409 
-416 SGKLE
+416 
-421 IKFQDTT
+421 
-428 NLGNVTNH
+428 
-436 VTNVVVTHIVSGG
+436 
-449 IDVEATLVEA
+449 
-459 ASENHG
+459 
-465 EVKIAFGDT
+465 
-474 PFTENAD
+474 
-481 LLFNNVLHVKNGGFT
+481 
-496 SEWMIGEKTDS
+496 
-507 FLYTL
+507 
-512 LKSTCS
+512 
-518 RIGFPRR
+518 
-525 QLTGVIQGRDLHTF
+525 
-539 MLLSDKYSD
+539 
-548 TLFHVTSA
+548 
-556 ALNLLADEMDVTLEQ
+556 
-571 FMPYRELSGETI
+571 
-583 ESARVTGGNTSEYR
+583 
-597 SSGENETRVYQSG
+597 
-610 AGVPMRIRDLS
+610 
-621 PSELKP
+621 
-627 GSVIEVDRTNVAKSG
+627 
-642 KATLQELLGFILET
+642 
-656 GSVWTEEKLKVIKG
+656 
-670 YILYLG
+670 
-676 EKIKAGDSDLWAGN
+676 
-690 SFEDYL
+690 
-696 DQPVRKSDDVK
+696 
-707 FNSVTST
+707 
-714 DFESK
+714 
-719 LKGWIIDALGDAEFR
+719 
-734 KLILREGFKTAD
+734 
-746 FIPGVVGAG
+746 
-755 TGMVG
+755 
-760 TEDFTTGKLTVRN
+760 
-773 YMEVMALAVA
+773 
-783 QVFWRG
+783 
-789 GRDVHSPSG
+789 
-798 MKVNKV
+798 
-804 KEYPDYWRCYME
+804 
-816 TSEGQKNT
+816 
-824 CTIGAQMRCDKYG
+824 
-837 DGKEKYYW
+837 
-845 NLVMG
+845 
-850 IGEDYIDLSKT
+850 
-861 DRDGVDVPEVG
+861 
-872 DELAQFG
+872 
-879 HRTDPNLSWILVI
+879 
-892 SSMMEDAGMTMYAG
+892 
-906 VNSYTLSGKWAISMG
+906 
-921 KDPNGSNRVGVF
+921 
-933 TKNGEFS
+933 
-940 DIIEGLEEKIQ
+940 
-951 DAIVKTIDITASSQV
+951 
-966 FKYGPGFTGNPIPAT
+966 
-981 ITLTAMAS
+981 
-989 KIAPESYQWQFL
+989 
-1001 HGTGW
+1001 
-1006 VNIESATKKTLDV
+1006 
-1019 MPGDPVL
+1019 
-1026 FPSGTNVRS
+1026 
-1035 FRCVCNGDESFTDV
+1035 
-1049 FTLAKLADGAAG
+1049 
-1061 KPGTDGKGISSTAV
+1061 
-1075 TYQASTNGT
+1075 
-1084 TVPSGTWENTI
+1084 
-1095 PSVSA
+1095 
-1100 NQYLWTRTIITYTD
+1100 
-1114 GTTSTS
+1114 
-1120 YSIGKIGATGAT
+1120 
-1132 GAAGKGIKSTA
+1132 
-1143 VTYQASTSGTTVPTG
+1143 
-1158 TWGTT
+1158 
-1163 IPSVSANQ
+1163 
-1171 YLWTRTIITYTDNT
+1171 
-1185 TSTSYSIGKMGAN
+1185 
-1198 GMKGDKGDAGRGIS
+1198 
-1212 STAVT
+1212 
-1217 YQASTN
+1217 
-1223 GTTVPSGTWENT
+1223 
-1235 IPSVSANQYLWT
+1235 
-1247 RTIITYTD
+1247 
-1255 GTTSTSYSIGKIGA
+1255 
-1269 TGATGAAGKG
+1269 
-1279 IKSTAVTY
+1279 
-1287 QASTSGTTVPTGT
+1287 
-1300 WGTTIPSVS
+1300 
-1309 ANQYL
+1309 
-1314 WTRTIITYTDNTTS
+1314 
-1328 TSYSIGKMGATGA
+1328 MGATGA

-1701 ASGVTA
+1701 ASGVTT

-1769 AIAYQASSSGTTT
+1769 T
-1782 PTGTW
+1782 
-1787 SSSIPAVAAG
+1787 V
-1797 QYLWTRTII
+1797 
-1806 TYTDNTTSTMYS
+1806 TDQ
-1818 VGRMGTNGMNGNA
+1818 
-1831 GNGVSSTTITY
+1831 SSTG
-1842 QASTSGTT
+1842 GTT

-1858 SIPTVAAG
+1858 SIPAVPAG
-1866 SYLWTRTIISY
+1866 SYLWSKTEITYTDNQKSTVYSVARMGTNGTNGNAGNGVSSTTVTYQASTSGTIAPTGAWSGTIPSVSAGSFLWTKTVISY

-1891 GNTGAQGQPGES
+1891 GNTGTQGIPGES
-1903 INGKMLYRDPEFK
+1903 VNGKMLYKDPEFK

-1962 LSGSPYSESDWCLYI
+1962 LAGSPYSESDWCLYI

-2071 EAASCE
+2071 EAAPCE

-2319 AYAMAVTQGML
+2319 SYAMAVTQGML

-2353 ITLGNEYPNII
+2353 ITLGNEYPNMI

>member
-1 MYGTRYILRWESE
+1 
-14 KYNHDYKILIK
+14 
-25 ERDYT
+25 
-30 GVAENKSL
+30 
-38 GAAPLLRR
+38 
-46 DDSDS
+46 
-51 GISGTSL
+51 
-58 EMVVQAD
+58 
-65 VDGELTSLYTV
+65 
-76 DNKLFLVELYK
+76 
-87 NGVLIWTGYVLPE
+87 
-100 KYSEPYIS
+100 
-108 VPYDVSVTASDGLGI
+108 
-123 LKNIQYAQTGTR
+123 
-135 SIFEIIKYC
+135 
-144 CDQTSLPLG
+144 
-153 FEISFSLLEKSMS
+153 
-166 SMESVLHQ
+166 
-174 ATLNTGTFNGMTC
+174 
-187 YEVLE
+187 
-192 ECMTSLDCFITQ
+192 
-204 SENGW
+204 
-209 LICSLVDV
+209 
-217 DKGGDIYNNQGTKT
+217 
-231 GNGKREKMVLGSTG
+231 
-245 EDCYPLGSLTNEII
+245 
-259 PASKVATFIYD
+259 
-270 YNKRPSFLSNYD
+270 
-282 FRKGLEG
+282 
-289 WIAGGKAIYSHSVN
+289 
-303 DVHFVNLS
+303 
-311 EKGSVYQQIGVE
+311 
-323 KTTQVLSI
+323 
-331 AVNYCSSTT
+331 
-340 PIYWGGNIP
+340 
-349 ETGSFNITI
+349 
-358 KLTDGTTTKY
+358 
-368 LSLEEGWRDAE
+368 
-379 YSFPRS
+379 
-385 STTKKLQMFQRYP
+385 
-398 FSESDFEKLEI
+398 
-409 TADGFPF
+409 
-416 SGKLE
+416 
-421 IKFQDTT
+421 
-428 NLGNVTNH
+428 
-436 VTNVVVTHIVSGG
+436 
-449 IDVEATLVEA
+449 
-459 ASENHG
+459 
-465 EVKIAFGDT
+465 
-474 PFTENAD
+474 
-481 LLFNNVLHVKNGGFT
+481 
-496 SEWMIGEKTDS
+496 
-507 FLYTL
+507 
-512 LKSTCS
+512 
-518 RIGFPRR
+518 
-525 QLTGVIQGRDLHTF
+525 
-539 MLLSDKYSD
+539 
-548 TLFHVTSA
+548 
-556 ALNLLADEMDVTLEQ
+556 
-571 FMPYRELSGETI
+571 
-583 ESARVTGGNTSEYR
+583 
-597 SSGENETRVYQSG
+597 
-610 AGVPMRIRDLS
+610 
-621 PSELKP
+621 
-627 GSVIEVDRTNVAKSG
+627 
-642 KATLQELLGFILET
+642 
-656 GSVWTEEKLKVIKG
+656 
-670 YILYLG
+670 
-676 EKIKAGDSDLWAGN
+676 
-690 SFEDYL
+690 
-696 DQPVRKSDDVK
+696 
-707 FNSVTST
+707 
-714 DFESK
+714 
-719 LKGWIIDALGDAEFR
+719 
-734 KLILREGFKTAD
+734 
-746 FIPGVVGAG
+746 
-755 TGMVG
+755 
-760 TEDFTTGKLTVRN
+760 
-773 YMEVMALAVA
+773 
-783 QVFWRG
+783 
-789 GRDVHSPSG
+789 
-798 MKVNKV
+798 
-804 KEYPDYWRCYME
+804 
-816 TSEGQKNT
+816 
-824 CTIGAQMRCDKYG
+824 
-837 DGKEKYYW
+837 
-845 NLVMG
+845 
-850 IGEDYIDLSKT
+850 
-861 DRDGVDVPEVG
+861 
-872 DELAQFG
+872 
-879 HRTDPNLSWILVI
+879 
-892 SSMMEDAGMTMYAG
+892 
-906 VNSYTLSGKWAISMG
+906 
-921 KDPNGSNRVGVF
+921 
-933 TKNGEFS
+933 
-940 DIIEGLEEKIQ
+940 
-951 DAIVKTIDITASSQV
+951 
-966 FKYGPGFTGNPIPAT
+966 
-981 ITLTAMAS
+981 
-989 KIAPESYQWQFL
+989 
-1001 HGTGW
+1001 
-1006 VNIESATKKTLDV
+1006 
-1019 MPGDPVL
+1019 
-1026 FPSGTNVRS
+1026 
-1035 FRCVCNGDESFTDV
+1035 
-1049 FTLAKLADGAAG
+1049 
-1061 KPGTDGKGISSTAV
+1061 
-1075 TYQASTNGT
+1075 
-1084 TVPSGTWENTI
+1084 
-1095 PSVSA
+1095 
-1100 NQYLWTRTIITYTD
+1100 
-1114 GTTSTS
+1114 
-1120 YSIGKIGATGAT
+1120 
-1132 GAAGKGIKSTA
+1132 
-1143 VTYQASTSGTTVPTG
+1143 
-1158 TWGTT
+1158 
-1163 IPSVSANQ
+1163 
-1171 YLWTRTIITYTDNT
+1171 
-1185 TSTSYSIGKMGAN
+1185 
-1198 GMKGDKGDAGRGIS
+1198 
-1212 STAVT
+1212 
-1217 YQASTN
+1217 
-1223 GTTVPSGTWENT
+1223 
-1235 IPSVSANQYLWT
+1235 
-1247 RTIITYTD
+1247 
-1255 GTTSTSYSIGKIGA
+1255 
-1269 TGATGAAGKG
+1269 
-1279 IKSTAVTY
+1279 
-1287 QASTSGTTVPTGT
+1287 
-1300 WGTTIPSVS
+1300 
-1309 ANQYL
+1309 
-1314 WTRTIITYTDNTTS
+1314 
-1328 TSYSIGKMGATGA
+1328 MGATGA

-1547 CSSSPVSC
+1547 CSSSPVRC

-2071 EAASCE
+2071 EAAPCE

-2209 NYISM
+2209 NYIGM
-2214 YYNSASDWGLKGV
+2214 YYNSASDWGVKGV

-2319 AYAMAVTQGML
+2319 SYAMAVTQGML

-2353 ITLGNEYPNII
+2353 ITLGNEYPNMI

>member
-1 MYGTRYILRWESE
+1 MKIIQQPDILSFAGNMNDFVIEDVAKSLVFKLSVDGMVIVDEVYVAEGGEVRVSMKDIVDCFLSISIPRADSDYIIQSLAVKKFKAEIEDSVIEFTVVKGGISNVAESSAVFLKTQWLTLQPQE
-14 KYNHDYKILIK
+14 KRIVMHQPEYLSYYAMVACLIK
-25 ERDYT
+25 MTVYLADGSANET
-30 GVAENKSL
+30 
-38 GAAPLLRR
+38 LLA
-46 DDSDS
+46 
-51 GISGTSL
+51 L
-58 EMVVQAD
+58 EA
-65 VDGELTSLYTV
+65 GNLYTV
-76 DNKLFLVELYK
+76 DVSYLK
-87 NGVLIWTGYVLPE
+87 
-100 KYSEPYIS
+100 IS
-108 VPYDVSVTASDGLGI
+108 GKFDRVVGCYDVWVENEAGQRLTYVQRYILSQSNTETNVYLFENTLGGIDSVVFTGRFTE
-123 LKNIQYAQTGTR
+123 KIQTEGTV
-135 SIFEIIKYC
+135 
-144 CDQTSLPLG
+144 T
-153 FEISFSLLEKSMS
+153 
-166 SMESVLHQ
+166 
-174 ATLNTGTFNGMTC
+174 T
-187 YEVLE
+187 VLE
-192 ECMTSLDCFITQ
+192 ESTDSDIDLNFSCEQNTGFIPSIDYARWLRSFFVSKQ
-204 SENGW
+204 RYHVAGALRRIYLRESENGFTKN
-209 LICSLVDV
+209 SLNDFTFEFFYSKQTKYDVVTRNRDDLPHLLEFPEVD
-217 DKGGDIYNNQGTKT
+217 
-231 GNGKREKMVLGSTG
+231 S
-245 EDCYPLGSLTNEII
+245 I
-259 PASKVATFIYD
+259 PFLAPRLAEFPIAVVADDLMLPVQYAFENAWRRI
-270 YNKRPSFLSNYD
+270 
-282 FRKGLEG
+282 
-289 WIAGGKAIYSHSVN
+289 
-303 DVHFVNLS
+303 
-311 EKGSVYQQIGVE
+311 
-323 KTTQVLSI
+323 SI
-331 AVNYCSSTT
+331 AAITQAVSEGAIDKIDLSS
-340 PIYWGGNIP
+340 YWKKT
-349 ETGSFNITI
+349 E
-358 KLTDGTTTKY
+358 LVRDGLY
-368 LSLEEGWRDAE
+368 L
-379 YSFPRS
+379 
-385 STTKKLQMFQRYP
+385 
-398 FSESDFEKLEI
+398 
-409 TADGFPF
+409 
-416 SGKLE
+416 
-421 IKFQDTT
+421 KF
-428 NLGNVTNH
+428 L
-436 VTNVVVTHIVSGG
+436 
-449 IDVEATLVEA
+449 
-459 ASENHG
+459 
-465 EVKIAFGDT
+465 
-474 PFTENAD
+474 
-481 LLFNNVLHVKNGGFT
+481 
-496 SEWMIGEKTDS
+496 
-507 FLYTL
+507 
-512 LKSTCS
+512 
-518 RIGFPRR
+518 
-525 QLTGVIQGRDLHTF
+525 
-539 MLLSDKYSD
+539 DKYIRAKFADDSK
-548 TLFHVTSA
+548 LFDKHA
-556 ALNLLADEMDVTLEQ
+556 WEDWFNQAL
-571 FMPYRELSGETI
+571 
-583 ESARVTGGNTSEYR
+583 
-597 SSGENETRVYQSG
+597 
-610 AGVPMRIRDLS
+610 
-621 PSELKP
+621 
-627 GSVIEVDRTNVAKSG
+627 RT
-642 KATLQELLGFILET
+642 F
-656 GSVWTEEKLKVIKG
+656 
-670 YILYLG
+670 
-676 EKIKAGDSDLWAGN
+676 
-690 SFEDYL
+690 
-696 DQPVRKSDDVK
+696 DDVK
-707 FNSVTST
+707 FKSLRST
-714 DFESK
+714 EFETK
-719 LKGWIIDALGDAEFR
+719 VKGWIIDAMGDAEFR

-746 FIPGVVGAG
+746 FIPGVVGSG

-783 QVFWRG
+783 RVFWRG

-804 KEYPDYWRCYME
+804 EEYDDYWRCYME

-921 KDPNGSNRVGVF
+921 KDPKGSNRVGVF

-1084 TVPSGTWENTI
+1084 TVPTGTWENTI

-1120 YSIGKIGATGAT
+1120 YSIGKMGATGAT
-1132 GAAGKGIKSTA
+1132 G
-1143 VTYQASTSGTTVPTG
+1143 V
-1158 TWGTT
+1158 
-1163 IPSVSANQ
+1163 
-1171 YLWTRTIITYTDNT
+1171 
-1185 TSTSYSIGKMGAN
+1185 
-1198 GMKGDKGDAGRGIS
+1198 
-1212 STAVT
+1212 
-1217 YQASTN
+1217 
-1223 GTTVPSGTWENT
+1223 
-1235 IPSVSANQYLWT
+1235 
-1247 RTIITYTD
+1247 
-1255 GTTSTSYSIGKIGA
+1255 
-1269 TGATGAAGKG
+1269 AGKG

-2014 YTLKNAHNS
+2014 YTLKNTHNS

-2071 EAASCE
+2071 EAAPCE

-2319 AYAMAVTQGML
+2319 SYAMAVTQGML

-2353 ITLGNEYPNII
+2353 ITLGNEYPNMI

>member
-1 MYGTRYILRWESE
+1 M
-14 KYNHDYKILIK
+14 
-25 ERDYT
+25 
-30 GVAENKSL
+30 
-38 GAAPLLRR
+38 
-46 DDSDS
+46 
-51 GISGTSL
+51 TSL
-58 EMVVQAD
+58 EELKQLINYIHRRLPDEEKIDAAEHNRILKTL
-65 VDGELTSLYTV
+65 VDSLAGIGANVFLGVATPETIPEQSPATKCFYLATKKGNYPHFGDLTINSPLAVIYW
-76 DNKLFLVELYK
+76 
-87 NGVLIWTGYVLPE
+87 NGFDWE
-100 KYSEPYIS
+100 KHEIE
-108 VPYDVSVTASDGLGI
+108 VSVNVNVDINDFVDLSNFAKLTADNEFVGNQ
-123 LKNIQYAQTGTR
+123 K
-135 SIFEIIKYC
+135 II
-144 CDQTSLPLG
+144 
-153 FEISFSLLEKSMS
+153 
-166 SMESVLHQ
+166 
-174 ATLNTGTFNGMTC
+174 
-187 YEVLE
+187 
-192 ECMTSLDCFITQ
+192 
-204 SENGW
+204 
-209 LICSLVDV
+209 
-217 DKGGDIYNNQGTKT
+217 
-231 GNGKREKMVLGSTG
+231 
-245 EDCYPLGSLTNEII
+245 GSLEI
-259 PASKVATFIYD
+259 
-270 YNKRPSFLSNYD
+270 
-282 FRKGLEG
+282 G
-289 WIAGGKAIYSHSVN
+289 
-303 DVHFVNLS
+303 
-311 EKGSVYQQIGVE
+311 
-323 KTTQVLSI
+323 
-331 AVNYCSSTT
+331 
-340 PIYWGGNIP
+340 
-349 ETGSFNITI
+349 ET
-358 KLTDGTTTKY
+358 
-368 LSLEEGWRDAE
+368 R
-379 YSFPRS
+379 
-385 STTKKLQMFQRYP
+385 
-398 FSESDFEKLEI
+398 
-409 TADGFPF
+409 
-416 SGKLE
+416 GKLRPA
-421 IKFQDTT
+421 
-428 NLGNVTNH
+428 VTRN
-436 VTNVVVTHIVSGG
+436 
-449 IDVEATLVEA
+449 
-459 ASENHG
+459 
-465 EVKIAFGDT
+465 
-474 PFTENAD
+474 
-481 LLFNNVLHVKNGGFT
+481 
-496 SEWMIGEKTDS
+496 
-507 FLYTL
+507 
-512 LKSTCS
+512 
-518 RIGFPRR
+518 R
-525 QLTGVIQGRDLHTF
+525 
-539 MLLSDKYSD
+539 
-548 TLFHVTSA
+548 
-556 ALNLLADEMDVTLEQ
+556 EMDD
-571 FMPYRELSGETI
+571 
-583 ESARVTGGNTSEYR
+583 GNAT
-597 SSGENETRVYQSG
+597 VWD
-610 AGVPMRIRDLS
+610 DL
-621 PSELKP
+621 
-627 GSVIEVDRTNVAKSG
+627 
-642 KATLQELLGFILET
+642 
-656 GSVWTEEKLKVIKG
+656 LKVIKTV
-670 YILYLG
+670 
-676 EKIKAGDSDLWAGN
+676 KQVPDSKLFNEHAW
-690 SFEDYL
+690 EDWFNQAL
-696 DQPVRKSDDVK
+696 RTFDDVK
-707 FNSVTST
+707 FKSLQST
-714 DFESK
+714 EFETK
-719 LKGWIIDALGDAEFR
+719 VKGWIIDAMGDAEFR

-746 FIPGVVGAG
+746 FIPGVVGSG

-783 QVFWRG
+783 RVFWRG

-804 KEYPDYWRCYME
+804 EEYDDYWRCYME

-1006 VNIESATKKTLDV
+1006 VNIENATKKTLDV

-1084 TVPSGTWENTI
+1084 TVPTGTWETTI

-1120 YSIGKIGATGAT
+1120 YSIGKMGATGAT

-1223 GTTVPSGTWENT
+1223 GTTVPSGTWETT

-1255 GTTSTSYSIGKIGA
+1255 GTTSTSYSIGKMGATGATGAAGKGIKSTAVTYQASTSGTTVPTGTWGTTIPSVSANQYLWTRTIITYTDNTTSTSYSIGKMGANGMKGDKGDAGRGISSTAVTYQASTNGTTVPSGTWETTIPSVSANQYLWTRTIITYTDGTTSTSYSIGKMGA

-1483 FTGTP
+1483 FTGTA
-1488 LSRIGYNRICVSV
+1488 LQIMGYNRICVSV

-1508 PAWSTHNSG
+1508 PTWSTHASG
-1517 FSVDFDVDMQASG
+1517 FSVDFDFDMQASG
-1530 WGATDAQTLIYV
+1530 WGTTDAQTLIYA

-1547 CSSSPVSC
+1547 CPESPASC
-1555 GQMTYSSTPVL
+1555 GQMTYSSIPVL

-1622 SVANKYAVSS
+1622 AVANKYAVSS

-1769 AIAYQASSSGTTT
+1769 VIAYQASSSGTTT

-1818 VGRMGTNGMNGNA
+1818 VGRMGTNGTNGNA
-1831 GNGVSSTTITY
+1831 GNGVSSTAITY
-1842 QASTSGTT
+1842 QASTSGIT

-1891 GNTGAQGQPGES
+1891 GNTGAQGVPGES
-1903 INGKMLYRDPEFK
+1903 INGKMLYKDPEFK
-1916 VGLNGT
+1916 LGWNGVNK
-1922 RTYGAQNGGGTVVI
+1922 YSNSVADVKAKLVVERI
-1936 SRTKKSTGQ
+1936 AKPSDAPTQSGYCLKVTCK
-1945 NQAGSLT
+1945 
-1952 STEAAQIKEK
+1952 AAQTP
-1962 LSGSPYSESDWCLYI
+1962 GY
-1977 KCHGGTS
+1977 GGVYQSIT
-1984 TGHLGG
+1984 
-1990 FYFGNQSRANAVFIV
+1990 SRANAVFVQKII
-2005 KVSAKIPVG
+2005 AKIPVG
-2014 YTLKNAHNS
+2014 YKINTASNS
-2023 HGTGYKQEFLTPM
+2023 MGTGYTDTWLTPTE
-2036 VGTGKY
+2036 GTGKY
-2042 ETYIF
+2042 TTYLR
-2047 KETCGPTGT
+2047 KVVCGATGT
-2056 FNTVNHLYLSGPVTT
+2056 FSAGGHVYITGNPAPSESVPLEWYI
-2071 EAASCE
+2071 ASMTC
-2077 WFVDYA
+2077 
-2083 TVFDQTSDGY
+2083 FDQTSDGY

-2107 LGFTNFEALKAN
+2107 LGFTSFEALKAN

-2319 AYAMAVTQGML
+2319 SYAMAVTQGML
-2330 KIFPN
+2330 KIFSN

>member
-1 MYGTRYILRWESE
+1 
-14 KYNHDYKILIK
+14 
-25 ERDYT
+25 
-30 GVAENKSL
+30 
-38 GAAPLLRR
+38 
-46 DDSDS
+46 
-51 GISGTSL
+51 
-58 EMVVQAD
+58 
-65 VDGELTSLYTV
+65 
-76 DNKLFLVELYK
+76 
-87 NGVLIWTGYVLPE
+87 
-100 KYSEPYIS
+100 
-108 VPYDVSVTASDGLGI
+108 
-123 LKNIQYAQTGTR
+123 
-135 SIFEIIKYC
+135 
-144 CDQTSLPLG
+144 
-153 FEISFSLLEKSMS
+153 
-166 SMESVLHQ
+166 
-174 ATLNTGTFNGMTC
+174 
-187 YEVLE
+187 
-192 ECMTSLDCFITQ
+192 
-204 SENGW
+204 
-209 LICSLVDV
+209 
-217 DKGGDIYNNQGTKT
+217 
-231 GNGKREKMVLGSTG
+231 
-245 EDCYPLGSLTNEII
+245 
-259 PASKVATFIYD
+259 
-270 YNKRPSFLSNYD
+270 
-282 FRKGLEG
+282 
-289 WIAGGKAIYSHSVN
+289 
-303 DVHFVNLS
+303 
-311 EKGSVYQQIGVE
+311 
-323 KTTQVLSI
+323 
-331 AVNYCSSTT
+331 
-340 PIYWGGNIP
+340 
-349 ETGSFNITI
+349 
-358 KLTDGTTTKY
+358 
-368 LSLEEGWRDAE
+368 
-379 YSFPRS
+379 
-385 STTKKLQMFQRYP
+385 
-398 FSESDFEKLEI
+398 
-409 TADGFPF
+409 
-416 SGKLE
+416 
-421 IKFQDTT
+421 
-428 NLGNVTNH
+428 
-436 VTNVVVTHIVSGG
+436 
-449 IDVEATLVEA
+449 
-459 ASENHG
+459 
-465 EVKIAFGDT
+465 
-474 PFTENAD
+474 
-481 LLFNNVLHVKNGGFT
+481 
-496 SEWMIGEKTDS
+496 
-507 FLYTL
+507 
-512 LKSTCS
+512 
-518 RIGFPRR
+518 
-525 QLTGVIQGRDLHTF
+525 
-539 MLLSDKYSD
+539 
-548 TLFHVTSA
+548 
-556 ALNLLADEMDVTLEQ
+556 
-571 FMPYRELSGETI
+571 
-583 ESARVTGGNTSEYR
+583 
-597 SSGENETRVYQSG
+597 
-610 AGVPMRIRDLS
+610 
-621 PSELKP
+621 
-627 GSVIEVDRTNVAKSG
+627 
-642 KATLQELLGFILET
+642 
-656 GSVWTEEKLKVIKG
+656 
-670 YILYLG
+670 
-676 EKIKAGDSDLWAGN
+676 
-690 SFEDYL
+690 
-696 DQPVRKSDDVK
+696 
-707 FNSVTST
+707 
-714 DFESK
+714 
-719 LKGWIIDALGDAEFR
+719 
-734 KLILREGFKTAD
+734 
-746 FIPGVVGAG
+746 
-755 TGMVG
+755 
-760 TEDFTTGKLTVRN
+760 
-773 YMEVMALAVA
+773 
-783 QVFWRG
+783 
-789 GRDVHSPSG
+789 
-798 MKVNKV
+798 
-804 KEYPDYWRCYME
+804 
-816 TSEGQKNT
+816 
-824 CTIGAQMRCDKYG
+824 
-837 DGKEKYYW
+837 
-845 NLVMG
+845 
-850 IGEDYIDLSKT
+850 
-861 DRDGVDVPEVG
+861 
-872 DELAQFG
+872 
-879 HRTDPNLSWILVI
+879 
-892 SSMMEDAGMTMYAG
+892 
-906 VNSYTLSGKWAISMG
+906 
-921 KDPNGSNRVGVF
+921 
-933 TKNGEFS
+933 
-940 DIIEGLEEKIQ
+940 
-951 DAIVKTIDITASSQV
+951 
-966 FKYGPGFTGNPIPAT
+966 
-981 ITLTAMAS
+981 
-989 KIAPESYQWQFL
+989 
-1001 HGTGW
+1001 
-1006 VNIESATKKTLDV
+1006 
-1019 MPGDPVL
+1019 
-1026 FPSGTNVRS
+1026 
-1035 FRCVCNGDESFTDV
+1035 
-1049 FTLAKLADGAAG
+1049 
-1061 KPGTDGKGISSTAV
+1061 
-1075 TYQASTNGT
+1075 
-1084 TVPSGTWENTI
+1084 
-1095 PSVSA
+1095 
-1100 NQYLWTRTIITYTD
+1100 
-1114 GTTSTS
+1114 
-1120 YSIGKIGATGAT
+1120 
-1132 GAAGKGIKSTA
+1132 
-1143 VTYQASTSGTTVPTG
+1143 
-1158 TWGTT
+1158 
-1163 IPSVSANQ
+1163 
-1171 YLWTRTIITYTDNT
+1171 
-1185 TSTSYSIGKMGAN
+1185 
-1198 GMKGDKGDAGRGIS
+1198 
-1212 STAVT
+1212 
-1217 YQASTN
+1217 
-1223 GTTVPSGTWENT
+1223 
-1235 IPSVSANQYLWT
+1235 
-1247 RTIITYTD
+1247 
-1255 GTTSTSYSIGKIGA
+1255 
-1269 TGATGAAGKG
+1269 
-1279 IKSTAVTY
+1279 
-1287 QASTSGTTVPTGT
+1287 
-1300 WGTTIPSVS
+1300 
-1309 ANQYL
+1309 
-1314 WTRTIITYTDNTTS
+1314 
-1328 TSYSIGKMGATGA
+1328 MGATGA

-1488 LSRIGYNRICVSV
+1488 LSRIGYNRMCVSV

-1622 SVANKYAVSS
+1622 AVANKYAVSS

-1640 WSDTVPATTTTNRY
+1640 WSDTVPSTTTTNRY

-1701 ASGVTA
+1701 ASGVTT

-1787 SSSIPAVAAG
+1787 SSSVPAVAAG

-1818 VGRMGTNGMNGNA
+1818 VGRMGTNGTNGNA

-1842 QASTSGTT
+1842 QASTSGST
-1850 APTGTWSS
+1850 APTGTWSG

-1962 LSGSPYSESDWCLYI
+1962 LAGSPYSESDWCLYI

-2071 EAASCE
+2071 EAAPCE

-2107 LGFTNFEALKAN
+2107 LGFTSFEALKAN

-2319 AYAMAVTQGML
+2319 SYAMAVTQGML

-2395 GFDVL
+2395 GFDIL

>member
-1 MYGTRYILRWESE
+1 
-14 KYNHDYKILIK
+14 
-25 ERDYT
+25 
-30 GVAENKSL
+30 
-38 GAAPLLRR
+38 
-46 DDSDS
+46 
-51 GISGTSL
+51 
-58 EMVVQAD
+58 
-65 VDGELTSLYTV
+65 
-76 DNKLFLVELYK
+76 
-87 NGVLIWTGYVLPE
+87 
-100 KYSEPYIS
+100 
-108 VPYDVSVTASDGLGI
+108 
-123 LKNIQYAQTGTR
+123 
-135 SIFEIIKYC
+135 
-144 CDQTSLPLG
+144 
-153 FEISFSLLEKSMS
+153 
-166 SMESVLHQ
+166 
-174 ATLNTGTFNGMTC
+174 
-187 YEVLE
+187 
-192 ECMTSLDCFITQ
+192 
-204 SENGW
+204 
-209 LICSLVDV
+209 
-217 DKGGDIYNNQGTKT
+217 
-231 GNGKREKMVLGSTG
+231 
-245 EDCYPLGSLTNEII
+245 
-259 PASKVATFIYD
+259 
-270 YNKRPSFLSNYD
+270 
-282 FRKGLEG
+282 
-289 WIAGGKAIYSHSVN
+289 
-303 DVHFVNLS
+303 
-311 EKGSVYQQIGVE
+311 
-323 KTTQVLSI
+323 
-331 AVNYCSSTT
+331 
-340 PIYWGGNIP
+340 
-349 ETGSFNITI
+349 
-358 KLTDGTTTKY
+358 
-368 LSLEEGWRDAE
+368 
-379 YSFPRS
+379 
-385 STTKKLQMFQRYP
+385 
-398 FSESDFEKLEI
+398 
-409 TADGFPF
+409 
-416 SGKLE
+416 
-421 IKFQDTT
+421 
-428 NLGNVTNH
+428 
-436 VTNVVVTHIVSGG
+436 
-449 IDVEATLVEA
+449 
-459 ASENHG
+459 
-465 EVKIAFGDT
+465 
-474 PFTENAD
+474 
-481 LLFNNVLHVKNGGFT
+481 
-496 SEWMIGEKTDS
+496 
-507 FLYTL
+507 
-512 LKSTCS
+512 
-518 RIGFPRR
+518 
-525 QLTGVIQGRDLHTF
+525 
-539 MLLSDKYSD
+539 
-548 TLFHVTSA
+548 
-556 ALNLLADEMDVTLEQ
+556 
-571 FMPYRELSGETI
+571 
-583 ESARVTGGNTSEYR
+583 
-597 SSGENETRVYQSG
+597 
-610 AGVPMRIRDLS
+610 
-621 PSELKP
+621 
-627 GSVIEVDRTNVAKSG
+627 
-642 KATLQELLGFILET
+642 
-656 GSVWTEEKLKVIKG
+656 
-670 YILYLG
+670 
-676 EKIKAGDSDLWAGN
+676 
-690 SFEDYL
+690 
-696 DQPVRKSDDVK
+696 
-707 FNSVTST
+707 
-714 DFESK
+714 
-719 LKGWIIDALGDAEFR
+719 
-734 KLILREGFKTAD
+734 
-746 FIPGVVGAG
+746 
-755 TGMVG
+755 
-760 TEDFTTGKLTVRN
+760 
-773 YMEVMALAVA
+773 
-783 QVFWRG
+783 
-789 GRDVHSPSG
+789 
-798 MKVNKV
+798 
-804 KEYPDYWRCYME
+804 
-816 TSEGQKNT
+816 
-824 CTIGAQMRCDKYG
+824 
-837 DGKEKYYW
+837 
-845 NLVMG
+845 
-850 IGEDYIDLSKT
+850 
-861 DRDGVDVPEVG
+861 
-872 DELAQFG
+872 
-879 HRTDPNLSWILVI
+879 
-892 SSMMEDAGMTMYAG
+892 
-906 VNSYTLSGKWAISMG
+906 
-921 KDPNGSNRVGVF
+921 
-933 TKNGEFS
+933 
-940 DIIEGLEEKIQ
+940 
-951 DAIVKTIDITASSQV
+951 
-966 FKYGPGFTGNPIPAT
+966 
-981 ITLTAMAS
+981 
-989 KIAPESYQWQFL
+989 
-1001 HGTGW
+1001 
-1006 VNIESATKKTLDV
+1006 
-1019 MPGDPVL
+1019 
-1026 FPSGTNVRS
+1026 
-1035 FRCVCNGDESFTDV
+1035 
-1049 FTLAKLADGAAG
+1049 
-1061 KPGTDGKGISSTAV
+1061 
-1075 TYQASTNGT
+1075 
-1084 TVPSGTWENTI
+1084 
-1095 PSVSA
+1095 
-1100 NQYLWTRTIITYTD
+1100 
-1114 GTTSTS
+1114 
-1120 YSIGKIGATGAT
+1120 
-1132 GAAGKGIKSTA
+1132 
-1143 VTYQASTSGTTVPTG
+1143 
-1158 TWGTT
+1158 
-1163 IPSVSANQ
+1163 
-1171 YLWTRTIITYTDNT
+1171 
-1185 TSTSYSIGKMGAN
+1185 
-1198 GMKGDKGDAGRGIS
+1198 
-1212 STAVT
+1212 
-1217 YQASTN
+1217 
-1223 GTTVPSGTWENT
+1223 
-1235 IPSVSANQYLWT
+1235 
-1247 RTIITYTD
+1247 
-1255 GTTSTSYSIGKIGA
+1255 
-1269 TGATGAAGKG
+1269 
-1279 IKSTAVTY
+1279 
-1287 QASTSGTTVPTGT
+1287 
-1300 WGTTIPSVS
+1300 
-1309 ANQYL
+1309 
-1314 WTRTIITYTDNTTS
+1314 
-1328 TSYSIGKMGATGA
+1328 MGATGA

-1379 KATAYKGTT
+1379 KATAYKGTI

-1483 FTGTP
+1483 FTGTA
-1488 LSRIGYNRICVSV
+1488 LQRMGYNRICVSV

-1508 PAWSTHNSG
+1508 PTWSTHASG
-1517 FSVDFDVDMQASG
+1517 FSVDFDFDMQASG
-1530 WGATDAQTLIYV
+1530 WGTTDAQTLIYA

-1547 CSSSPVSC
+1547 CPESPASC
-1555 GQMTYSSTPVL
+1555 GQMTYSSIPVL

-1608 PKPVG
+1608 PEPVG

-1622 SVANKYAVSS
+1622 AVANKYAVSS
-1632 SNTTAPTS
+1632 SNITAPTS
-1640 WSDTVPATTTTNRY
+1640 WSDTVPSTTTTNRY

-1701 ASGVTA
+1701 ASGVTT

-1818 VGRMGTNGMNGNA
+1818 VGRMGTNGTNGNA

-1842 QASTSGTT
+1842 QASTSGST
-1850 APTGTWSS
+1850 APTGTWSG

-1962 LSGSPYSESDWCLYI
+1962 LAGSPYSESDWCLYI

-2071 EAASCE
+2071 EAAPCE

-2107 LGFTNFEALKAN
+2107 LGFTSFEALKAN

-2310 IAGAPNNGN
+2310 IAGAPNNVN
-2319 AYAMAVTQGML
+2319 SYAMAVTQGML
-2330 KIFPN
+2330 KMFSN
-2335 VHIVSG
+2335 AHIVSG
-2341 VFRAYMTGTNPG
+2341 VSRAYMTGTNPG
-2353 ITLGNEYPNII
+2353 ITLGNEHPNMI

>member
-1 MYGTRYILRWESE
+1 MKIIQQPDILSFAGNMNDFVIEDVAKSLVFKLSVDGMVIVDEVYVAEGGEVRVSMKDIVDCFLSISIPRADSDYIIQSLAVKKFKAEIEDSVIEFTVVKGGISNVAESSAVFLKTQWLTLQPQE
-14 KYNHDYKILIK
+14 KRIVMHQPEYLSYYAMVACLIK
-25 ERDYT
+25 MTVYLADGSANET
-30 GVAENKSL
+30 
-38 GAAPLLRR
+38 LLA
-46 DDSDS
+46 
-51 GISGTSL
+51 L
-58 EMVVQAD
+58 EA
-65 VDGELTSLYTV
+65 GNLYTV
-76 DNKLFLVELYK
+76 DVSYLK
-87 NGVLIWTGYVLPE
+87 
-100 KYSEPYIS
+100 IS
-108 VPYDVSVTASDGLGI
+108 GKFDRVVGCYDVWVENEAGQRLTYVQRYILSQSNTETNVYLFENTLGGIDSVVFTGRFTE
-123 LKNIQYAQTGTR
+123 KIQTEGTV
-135 SIFEIIKYC
+135 
-144 CDQTSLPLG
+144 T
-153 FEISFSLLEKSMS
+153 
-166 SMESVLHQ
+166 
-174 ATLNTGTFNGMTC
+174 T
-187 YEVLE
+187 VLE
-192 ECMTSLDCFITQ
+192 ESTDSDIDLNFSCEQNTGFIPSIDYARWLRSFFVSKQ
-204 SENGW
+204 RYHVAGALRRIYLRESENGFTKN
-209 LICSLVDV
+209 SLNDFTFEFFYSKQTKYDVVTRNRDDLPHLLEFPEVD
-217 DKGGDIYNNQGTKT
+217 
-231 GNGKREKMVLGSTG
+231 S
-245 EDCYPLGSLTNEII
+245 I
-259 PASKVATFIYD
+259 PFLAPRLAEFPIAVVADDLMLPVQYAFENAWRRI
-270 YNKRPSFLSNYD
+270 
-282 FRKGLEG
+282 
-289 WIAGGKAIYSHSVN
+289 
-303 DVHFVNLS
+303 
-311 EKGSVYQQIGVE
+311 
-323 KTTQVLSI
+323 SI
-331 AVNYCSSTT
+331 AAITQAVSEGAIDKIDLSS
-340 PIYWGGNIP
+340 YWKKT
-349 ETGSFNITI
+349 E
-358 KLTDGTTTKY
+358 LVRDGLY
-368 LSLEEGWRDAE
+368 L
-379 YSFPRS
+379 
-385 STTKKLQMFQRYP
+385 
-398 FSESDFEKLEI
+398 
-409 TADGFPF
+409 
-416 SGKLE
+416 
-421 IKFQDTT
+421 KF
-428 NLGNVTNH
+428 L
-436 VTNVVVTHIVSGG
+436 
-449 IDVEATLVEA
+449 
-459 ASENHG
+459 
-465 EVKIAFGDT
+465 
-474 PFTENAD
+474 
-481 LLFNNVLHVKNGGFT
+481 
-496 SEWMIGEKTDS
+496 
-507 FLYTL
+507 
-512 LKSTCS
+512 
-518 RIGFPRR
+518 
-525 QLTGVIQGRDLHTF
+525 
-539 MLLSDKYSD
+539 DKYIRAKFADDSK
-548 TLFHVTSA
+548 LFDKHA
-556 ALNLLADEMDVTLEQ
+556 WEDWFNQAL
-571 FMPYRELSGETI
+571 
-583 ESARVTGGNTSEYR
+583 
-597 SSGENETRVYQSG
+597 
-610 AGVPMRIRDLS
+610 
-621 PSELKP
+621 
-627 GSVIEVDRTNVAKSG
+627 RT
-642 KATLQELLGFILET
+642 F
-656 GSVWTEEKLKVIKG
+656 
-670 YILYLG
+670 
-676 EKIKAGDSDLWAGN
+676 
-690 SFEDYL
+690 
-696 DQPVRKSDDVK
+696 DDVK
-707 FNSVTST
+707 FKSLRST
-714 DFESK
+714 EFETK
-719 LKGWIIDALGDAEFR
+719 VKGWIIDAMGDAEFR

-746 FIPGVVGAG
+746 FIPGVVGSG

-783 QVFWRG
+783 RVFWRG

-804 KEYPDYWRCYME
+804 EEYDDYWRCYME

-1006 VNIESATKKTLDV
+1006 VNIENATKKTLDV

-1084 TVPSGTWENTI
+1084 TVPTGTWEN
-1095 PSVSA
+1095 
-1100 NQYLWTRTIITYTD
+1100 
-1114 GTTSTS
+1114 
-1120 YSIGKIGATGAT
+1120 
-1132 GAAGKGIKSTA
+1132 
-1143 VTYQASTSGTTVPTG
+1143 
-1158 TWGTT
+1158 T

-1223 GTTVPSGTWENT
+1223 GTTVPSGTWETT

-1255 GTTSTSYSIGKIGA
+1255 GTTSTSYSIGKMGA

-1640 WSDTVPATTTTNRY
+1640 WSDTVPSTTTTNRY

-1701 ASGVTA
+1701 ASGVTT

-1769 AIAYQASSSGTTT
+1769 AIVYQASSSGTTT

-1787 SSSIPAVAAG
+1787 SSRVPAVAAG

-1831 GNGVSSTTITY
+1831 GNGVSSTAITY

-1962 LSGSPYSESDWCLYI
+1962 LAGSPYSESDWCLYI

-2071 EAASCE
+2071 EAAPCE

-2107 LGFTNFEALKAN
+2107 LGFTSFEALKAN

-2310 IAGAPNNGN
+2310 IAGAPNNVN
-2319 AYAMAVTQGML
+2319 SYAMAVTQGML
-2330 KIFPN
+2330 KMFSN
-2335 VHIVSG
+2335 AHIVSG
-2341 VFRAYMTGTNPG
+2341 VSRAYMTGTNPG
-2353 ITLGNEYPNII
+2353 ITLGNEHPNMI